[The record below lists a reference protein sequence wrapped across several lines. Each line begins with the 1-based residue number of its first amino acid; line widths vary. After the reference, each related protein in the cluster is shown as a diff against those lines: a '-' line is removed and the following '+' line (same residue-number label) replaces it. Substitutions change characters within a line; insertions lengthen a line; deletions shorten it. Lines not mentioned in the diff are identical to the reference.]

1 MKNEKF
7 AKLKNLLGKGDGWKK
22 KLSIFLALSLILSGV
37 KGISLL
43 GIGRENDA
51 PEGNTVEIRGDRI
64 KLHLEGE
71 TVRELAEKA
80 VREGKLICA
89 ENGELSYSRNE
100 ELLAR
105 YRELFSEER
114 EVYELPLDQVVDG
127 LDELSAVG
135 GKVRAFVEV
144 DPKKQRGN
152 TEKDSMDAV
161 ALFSRDSSFGRLLL
175 SVKGESYFA
184 SVKERDQS
192 GVRGEEKAP
201 GGEFGPGQEVKEKKE
216 SAGITGPG
224 QGLQAEI
231 ETAQTE
237 VVRPGQWIYPENTE
251 SGEANAPKQEM
262 QPGGE
267 TENQAQESEKNLP
280 HGDGVEGPG
289 GKVGASKENTE
300 SREIGPGLEISSA
313 ETTAEAQEASAD
325 TSETEALSGEGAS
338 SEQALAEN
346 TLTESSS
353 IEEGAG
359 GEVETAENRTE
370 IQETAVET
378 EKAQETIGESEE
390 STAESVT
397 ETETEEV
404 KEKPDRTEYQLN
416 GTELI
421 YFLYENESDD
431 DLSFHLFVSE
441 NSYPKIR
448 VPGRNKLGRQ
458 LLQDAKSGIAENATD
473 SNREEEKEENE
484 ESRVSGSSLS
494 LDEEGIRALYKE
506 MKDGPDEYYSELR
519 AVKLQ
524 EYSLNELGRISQ
536 NIEVEGFGVVE
547 VFYDKDDFAEK
558 VNLKASLL
566 KKPEEVKKE
575 TQENEV
581 SAEETVTEEI
591 VTEAATEVES
601 VAEETVTKA
610 ATEVESAKEETVTK
624 EATTEVESAAEE
636 TVTKEAATTEETILE
651 EGKDTGIGERE
662 KARTSDVLEKNE
674 VEALKNNGI
683 YDQSISLDIHFENK
697 DGIEVEP
704 SSSVSMR
711 FYIARS
717 ALPEEVNEE
726 NIAIH
731 HLVEKE
737 NGEIDHVEKLS
748 AVKGIAKEESSLSLS
763 GGKDAEPSN
772 EQNSKE
778 KNSGQEP
785 DSKESGDT
793 EGENGE
799 FIVREFNVKSFSV
812 YTLTWS
818 NGITTAK
825 YNFYYVDGDFREMG
839 PRVDVDMAK
848 FMVEAPLYQ
857 NLQYRGSGVT
867 GKVLY
872 AFPDLPGY
880 TRATYIQKEP
890 SVIDFKEVVY
900 GGKKPL
906 SDMKNSETNRNNY
919 ISWKD
924 PVVYMNTKQIILYSI
939 DRDEGPYDGRT
950 LWESDH
956 TACNKNYYFFYKL
969 NEKPHD
975 HSYPKYDMEMQQEK
989 YITKKADGS
998 YDLTLTARP
1007 FMSNAE
1013 KNKLDIIVVYDK
1025 SIYMALDFMRT
1036 VPDSEE
1042 FPYDDA
1048 REDNST
1054 SSKHRYG
1061 KLILDS
1067 LLDDIAKN
1075 PAYDAHFALVTMGG
1089 KRNLNIINSKE
1100 FSVTDTK
1107 ENDAE
1112 KVIGFTKDISVFKSA
1127 LDSIG
1132 IEKEEK
1138 KAQYQANAYEH
1149 HGLNYAAGIKEA
1161 EKFQN
1166 GAVVGAGCEAIRS
1179 DARRVV
1185 LFVTAYDPNFSYF
1198 PKYEGGG
1205 NTNYFLRKAEDASG
1219 HKVGQFPGKVVD
1231 RLQLGPSRNSS
1242 LNYYNY
1248 FIKPN
1253 AGDENF
1259 GKYAGYSYGSGRG
1272 FEEAA
1277 LTQARGAL
1285 TELNKIDAFYA
1296 IGLGPDAN
1304 YSHLEDLIG
1313 AKPCWHKENHPLEQP
1328 LSSDIE
1334 QSVIKITSDSFTD
1347 LIDIKNGLRSKIAP
1361 IRISEV
1367 NIWDQLSENVEVNFD
1382 NSNPVD
1388 KAAKLRAEVWK
1399 VDDDGKPISKLENPD
1414 DSDSTSRSLGF
1425 SGFKGVEATYDP
1437 VGKIIELKTKPGD
1450 FSFPK
1455 GYEIRLTVNVKPTQ
1469 KAYEKYQKNVLD
1481 YFDKDSERLTIAGED
1496 IGYLDNVKG
1505 DNTSGTRTPDLTPGI
1520 KEGDIRTDQWSLYGK
1535 DPEEEFHTSSEKEGF
1550 YSNEGA
1556 YLKYVRFKGKNTSEE
1571 PKKIYQK
1578 PVIQVDPGTIRII
1591 KSFKGTESDEEEL
1604 ELLKSCSFKL
1614 EEEIPGTTNFR
1625 PVNGITKFTMTK
1637 SETETDYGSLVTEEY
1652 IGTKVSGVGKNLT
1665 PIVPP
1670 ATVHGGK
1677 KQYVLTITGLV
1688 PGRKYRISEIMAAA
1702 GEEAT
1707 ISGRILRFKNLEIAA
1722 TTKAKNASR
1731 TYEVGTLTLAENET
1745 KELGVK
1751 NVYEEDDKQ
1760 ILRIEKKVSGDLAD
1774 KNQVFSFRL
1783 KLFKPD
1789 GVAINQTEFNT
1800 LKAGFSTDTQGLIQ
1814 FNLNAGDS
1822 FIAFSLK
1829 HGQAIEFVLPKNY
1842 KYMVGEKQLD
1852 YAPEVSTGYTL
1863 QNLDA
1868 VGYRYTEKKDVE
1880 KKLDGSKEVLVFTNH
1895 RDPIPPMG
1903 LVGLGEIWRRN
1914 LILFS
1919 LFIGIIFIL
1928 KKRKLLLYAR
1938 DCDCDFLE

>member
-114 EVYELPLDQVVDG
+114 EVYELPLDQVVEG

-161 ALFSRDSSFGRLLL
+161 ALFSRDSAFGRLLL
-175 SVKGESYFA
+175 AVKGESYFK
-184 SVKERDQS
+184 SVKGRDAS
-192 GVRGEEKAP
+192 SVSGEEATP
-201 GGEFGPGQEVKEKKE
+201 GGEGGPGEEVKESSGLPGIVGPGEVLQKETEQLGPKQEIHREEPGTNEGNAAGQEV
-216 SAGITGPG
+216 
-224 QGLQAEI
+224 
-231 ETAQTE
+231 
-237 VVRPGQWIYPENTE
+237 
-251 SGEANAPKQEM
+251 

-267 TENQAQESEKNLP
+267 TENQAQENEENLP
-280 HGDGVEGPG
+280 HGEGIEGPG
-289 GKVGASKENTE
+289 SEVGSSKEN
-300 SREIGPGLEISSA
+300 A
-313 ETTAEAQEASAD
+313 ETGEVGPAADMRSAGEGLREAESQELSAYGTD
-325 TSETEALSGEGAS
+325 TEALSGEGTSSDPAADSAAS
-338 SEQALAEN
+338 GK
-346 TLTESSS
+346 SS
-353 IEEGAG
+353 IEEGNADEAG
-359 GEVETAENRTE
+359 NSGEAGLTESRAEIPETIVETVAQEETRIGKEETTAESETEKGTTEESSETAES
-370 IQETAVET
+370 
-378 EKAQETIGESEE
+378 SEE
-390 STAESVT
+390 
-397 ETETEEV
+397 EE
-404 KEKPDRTEYQLN
+404 KEKQDRTEYQLE

-421 YFLYENESDD
+421 YFLYENEGDD

-448 VPGRNKLGRQ
+448 VPGRNKVGRQ
-458 LLQDAKSGIAENATD
+458 LLQDGNPGKAENATD
-473 SNREEEKEENE
+473 SAGEEEKEADAEN
-484 ESRVSGSSLS
+484 RASGSGLS
-494 LDEEGIRALYKE
+494 LDQDGIKALYKE
-506 MKDGPDEYYSELR
+506 MKDGPDEYFSELR

-536 NIEVEGFGVVE
+536 NIEVEGFGTVE
-547 VFYDKDDFAEK
+547 VFYDKDDFTEK
-558 VNLKASLL
+558 VDLKASLL
-566 KKPEEVKKE
+566 KKPEEVKE
-575 TQENEV
+575 EQEGE
-581 SAEETVTEEI
+581 ATTEEKEET
-591 VTEAATEVES
+591 
-601 VAEETVTKA
+601 VAEETV
-610 ATEVESAKEETVTK
+610 AKETEAKKTVAEEASTEEGATVK
-624 EATTEVESAAEE
+624 EALS
-636 TVTKEAATTEETILE
+636 E
-651 EGKDTGIGERE
+651 EGNETGIAKGE
-662 KARTSDVLEKNE
+662 KARTSDVLQEKE

-683 YDQSISLDIHFENK
+683 YDQSISLDIHFEDK
-697 DGIEVEP
+697 KGQEVEP

-711 FYIARS
+711 FYIAKT
-717 ALPEEVNEE
+717 ALPEEVKEE
-726 NIAIH
+726 NISIH

-737 NGEIDHVEKLS
+737 NGEIDHVELLS
-748 AVKGIAKEESSLSLS
+748 AAKSSAEEPENEKEIAESGEESAEKTETEKENISQTES
-763 GGKDAEPSN
+763 GN
-772 EQNSKE
+772 KE
-778 KNSGQEP
+778 KENS
-785 DSKESGDT
+785 
-793 EGENGE
+793 E
-799 FIVREFNVKSFSV
+799 FIVREFEVKSFST
-812 YTLTWS
+812 YSLTWS
-818 NGITTAK
+818 SGKANNK
-825 YNFYYVDGDFREMG
+825 NYKFFFVDGDFREMG
-839 PRVDVDMAK
+839 PKIDIDMSK
-848 FMVEAPLYQ
+848 FLAERPLFQ
-857 NLQYRGSGVT
+857 NKYYNPYHVAYPDEILYLCPPFTGYSIHMRQADGVSPVA
-867 GKVLY
+867 G
-872 AFPDLPGY
+872 P
-880 TRATYIQKEP
+880 
-890 SVIDFKEVVY
+890 VVY
-900 GGKKPL
+900 PASLPL
-906 SDMKNSETNRNNY
+906 SNMNTESNRNTGV
-919 ISWKD
+919 SWPD
-924 PVVYMNTKQIILYSI
+924 PVVYLTTKRVIRQWH
-939 DRDEGPYDGRT
+939 YDTNQYINNPATYWADFG
-950 LWESDH
+950 S
-956 TACNKNYYFFYKL
+956 ACSENYYLFYKL
-969 NEKPHD
+969 NAKTHN
-975 HSYPKYDMEMQQEK
+975 HNYPKYDMEMQKEK
-989 YITKKADGS
+989 YITKKSDGS

-1007 FMSNAE
+1007 IIPDEE

-1036 VPDSEE
+1036 VSDSEE

-1048 REDNST
+1048 RDDNSAST
-1054 SSKHRYG
+1054 KHRYG

-1075 PAYDAHFALVTMGG
+1075 PAYDAQFALVTMGG
-1089 KRNLNIINSKE
+1089 KRNLNINGGE
-1100 FSVTDTK
+1100 FSVSDAAD
-1107 ENDAE
+1107 NDAE
-1112 KVIGFTKDISVFKSA
+1112 KVIGFTKDITAFKQK
-1127 LDSIG
+1127 LDSIS

-1161 EKFQN
+1161 EDFQN
-1166 GAVVGAGCEAIRS
+1166 GAVVGTDCEATRS

-1185 LFVTAYDPNFSYF
+1185 LFVTAYNPNFSYF

-1205 NTNYFLRKAEDASG
+1205 NTNYFLRKAEDIHG
-1219 HKVGQFPGKVVD
+1219 NKVGQFPGKVVD
-1231 RLQLGPSRNSS
+1231 RLQLGSSRNKS
-1242 LNYYNY
+1242 LNYYSY
-1248 FIKPN
+1248 FIKPP
-1253 AGDENF
+1253 AGEDNF
-1259 GKYAGYSYGSGRG
+1259 GDYAGYSYGSGRG

-1285 TELNKIDAFYA
+1285 TELNEIDAFYA

-1313 AKPCWHKENHPLEQP
+1313 AKRYWAENGHPPEQP

-1334 QSVIKITSDSFTD
+1334 QSVIKITSNSSTTD
-1347 LIDIKNGLRSKIAP
+1347 LIEIKNGLRSKIAP
-1361 IRISEV
+1361 IRISDV
-1367 NIWDQLSENVEVNFD
+1367 SIWDQLSENVEVNFD

-1414 DSDSTSRSLGF
+1414 DSDATSRALGF
-1425 SGFKGVEATYDP
+1425 SGFKGVEAFYNDTTK
-1437 VGKIIELKTKPGD
+1437 VIELKTKPGD
-1450 FSFPK
+1450 FSFPR

-1481 YFDKDSERLTIAGED
+1481 YFDKDSERWTIAGTKD
-1496 IGYLDNVKG
+1496 IGYLDNVNG
-1505 DNTSGTRTPDLTPGI
+1505 ENISGTRTPDLNSSL
-1520 KEGDIRTDQWSLYGK
+1520 KEGDIRTDQWYLYDK
-1535 DPEEEFHTSSEKEGF
+1535 VPEEDFHTSSEKEGF

-1556 YLKYVRFKGKNTSEE
+1556 YLKYVRFKDKNTREE
-1571 PKKIYQK
+1571 PPKEKYQK
-1578 PVIQVDPGTIRII
+1578 PVVQVDPGTIRII
-1591 KSFKGTESDEEEL
+1591 KSFKGTESDDEEL

-1637 SETETDYGSLVTEEY
+1637 SETETDYGPLVTEEY
-1652 IGTKVSGVGKNLT
+1652 IGTKVTGVGKNLT

-1852 YAPEVSTGYTL
+1852 YAPEVSTDYAL

-1868 VGYRYTEKKDVE
+1868 VGYRYTYEKEVE

-1914 LILFS
+1914 LLLLS
-1919 LFIGIIFIL
+1919 LFIGTIFIM
-1928 KKRKLLLYAR
+1928 KKRKLILQAKDY
-1938 DCDCDFLE
+1938 DK

>member
-1 MKNEKF
+1 MRNEKF

-105 YRELFSEER
+105 YRELFSEDR
-114 EVYELPLDQVVDG
+114 EVYELPLDQVVEG

-161 ALFSRDSSFGRLLL
+161 ALFSRDSAFGRLLL
-175 SVKGESYFA
+175 AVKGESYFK
-184 SVKERDQS
+184 SVKGRDAS
-192 GVRGEEKAP
+192 SVSGEEAAS
-201 GGEFGPGQEVKEKKE
+201 GGEGGPGEEVKE
-216 SAGITGPG
+216 SSGLPGIAGPG
-224 QGLQAEI
+224 EVLQK
-231 ETAQTE
+231 ETEQL
-237 VVRPGQWIYPENTE
+237 G
-251 SGEANAPKQEM
+251 PKQEIHREEPGTNAGNASGQGV

-267 TENQAQESEKNLP
+267 TENQAQENEENLP
-280 HGDGVEGPG
+280 HGEGIEGPG
-289 GKVGASKENTE
+289 SEVGASKE
-300 SREIGPGLEISSA
+300 SA
-313 ETTAEAQEASAD
+313 ETGEVGPAADMTSAGEDVREAESQELSAYGTD
-325 TSETEALSGEGAS
+325 TEALSGEGTSPDPTADSAAS
-338 SEQALAEN
+338 GK
-346 TLTESSS
+346 SS
-353 IEEGAG
+353 IEEGNADEAG
-359 GEVETAENRTE
+359 KSGETGLTESRAEIRETIVETAQ
-370 IQETAVET
+370 QEET
-378 EKAQETIGESEE
+378 RKEKEETI
-390 STAESVT
+390 AESVT
-397 ETETEEV
+397 EKGTTEESSETEESSAGEE
-404 KEKPDRTEYQLN
+404 KEKQDRTEYQLE

-421 YFLYENESDD
+421 YFLYENEGDD

-448 VPGRNKLGRQ
+448 VPGRNKVGRQ
-458 LLQDAKSGIAENATD
+458 LLQDGNPGKAENVAD
-473 SNREEEKEENE
+473 SNGEEEKEADAEN
-484 ESRVSGSSLS
+484 RASGSGLS
-494 LDEEGIRALYKE
+494 LDKDGIKALYKE
-506 MKDGPDEYYSELR
+506 MKDGPDEYFSELR

-536 NIEVEGFGVVE
+536 NIEVEGFGTVE

-558 VNLKASLL
+558 VDLKASLL
-566 KKPEEVKKE
+566 KKPEEVKE
-575 TQENEV
+575 EQEGE
-581 SAEETVTEEI
+581 ATTEEKEET
-591 VTEAATEVES
+591 
-601 VAEETVTKA
+601 VAEETVAKETEAKKNVA
-610 ATEVESAKEETVTK
+610 EEVSTEVGATVEE
-624 EATTEVESAAEE
+624 ALS
-636 TVTKEAATTEETILE
+636 E
-651 EGKDTGIGERE
+651 EGSEAGTAKGE
-662 KARTSDVLEKNE
+662 KARTSDVLQEKE

-683 YDQSISLDIHFENK
+683 YDQSISLDIHFEDK
-697 DGIEVEP
+697 EGREVEP

-711 FYIARS
+711 FYIAKT

-726 NIAIH
+726 NISIH

-737 NGEIDHVEKLS
+737 NGEIDHVELLS
-748 AVKGIAKEESSLSLS
+748 AAKSSAEEPENEKEIAEAGEES
-763 GGKDAEPSN
+763 AEKT
-772 EQNSKE
+772 ETEKE
-778 KNSGQEP
+778 NISQT
-785 DSKESGDT
+785 ESGNT
-793 EGENGE
+793 EKENSE
-799 FIVREFNVKSFSV
+799 FIVREFEVKSFST
-812 YTLTWS
+812 YSLTWS
-818 NGITTAK
+818 SGKANNK
-825 YNFYYVDGDFREMG
+825 NYKFFFVDGDFRQMG
-839 PRVDVDMAK
+839 PNIDIDMSK
-848 FMVEAPLYQ
+848 FLAERPLFQNKYYNPYSVASPYDILYLCAPFDGYSIHMRQ
-857 NLQYRGSGVT
+857 ADGDSPVSG
-867 GKVLY
+867 
-872 AFPDLPGY
+872 P
-880 TRATYIQKEP
+880 
-890 SVIDFKEVVY
+890 VVY
-900 GGKKPL
+900 PGSLPL
-906 SDMKNSETNRNNY
+906 SSMNTEGNRNTGV
-919 ISWKD
+919 IWPD
-924 PVVYMNTKQIILYSI
+924 PVVYLTTKRVIRQWH
-939 DRDEGPYDGRT
+939 YDT
-950 LWESDH
+950 NQYINNPTTFWTDIWS
-956 TACNKNYYFFYKL
+956 ACSENYYLFYKL
-969 NEKPHD
+969 NAKPHT
-975 HSYPKYDMEMQQEK
+975 HSYPKYDMEMQKEK
-989 YITKKADGS
+989 YITKKSDGS

-1007 FMSNAE
+1007 SVAGGE

-1036 VPDSEE
+1036 VSDSEE

-1048 REDNST
+1048 RADNSAST
-1054 SSKHRYG
+1054 KHSFG
-1061 KLILDS
+1061 KLILGS
-1067 LLDDIAKN
+1067 LLEDIAKN
-1075 PAYDAHFALVTMGG
+1075 PAYDAQFALVTMGG
-1089 KRNLNIINSKE
+1089 KRDLNLNGGE
-1100 FSVTDTK
+1100 FSVSDAAY
-1107 ENDAE
+1107 NDAE
-1112 KVIGFTKDISVFKSA
+1112 KVIGFTKNITAFKQE
-1127 LDSIG
+1127 LDSIS
-1132 IEKEEK
+1132 IEKEKK

-1149 HGLNYAAGIKEA
+1149 HGLNYAAGIKAA
-1161 EKFQN
+1161 EDFQN
-1166 GAVVGAGCEAIRS
+1166 GAVVGTDCEATRS

-1185 LFVTAYDPNFSYF
+1185 LFVTAYNPNFSYF

-1205 NTNYFLRKAEDASG
+1205 NTNYFLRRAEDISG
-1219 HKVGQFPGKVVD
+1219 HATGQIPGKVVD
-1231 RLQLGPSRNSS
+1231 RLQLGPSRNKS

-1248 FIKPN
+1248 FMKP
-1253 AGDENF
+1253 DTSYVNF
-1259 GKYAGYSYGSGRG
+1259 GPYAGYSYGSGRG
-1272 FEEAA
+1272 FEEVA

-1285 TELNKIDAFYA
+1285 TELNEIDAFYA

-1313 AKPCWHKENHPLEQP
+1313 AKRYWAENGHPYEQP

-1334 QSVIKITSDSFTD
+1334 QSVIKITSNSSTTD
-1347 LIDIKNGLRSKIAP
+1347 LTEIKNGLRSKIAP

-1382 NSNPVD
+1382 NSNPID

-1399 VDDDGKPISKLENPD
+1399 VDDKGKPISKLENPD
-1414 DSDSTSRSLGF
+1414 DSNSTSRALGF

-1437 VGKIIELKTKPGD
+1437 GRKIIELKTKPGD

-1455 GYEIRLTVNVKPTQ
+1455 GYEIRLTVNVKPSRT
-1469 KAYEKYQKNVLD
+1469 AYEKYQKNILD
-1481 YFDKDSERLTIAGED
+1481 YFDKDSERWAIAGTKD
-1496 IGYLDNVKG
+1496 IGYLDNVNG
-1505 DNTSGTRTPDLTPGI
+1505 ENISGTRTPDLTPTL
-1520 KEGDIRTDQWSLYGK
+1520 KEGDIRTDQWYLYDK
-1535 DPEEEFHTSSEKEGF
+1535 VPEEDFHTSSEKEGF

-1556 YLKYVRFKGKNTSEE
+1556 YLKYVRFKDKNTREE
-1571 PKKIYQK
+1571 PPKEKYQK
-1578 PVIQVDPGTIRII
+1578 PVVQVDPGTIRII
-1591 KSFKGTESDEEEL
+1591 KSFKGTESDDEEL

-1637 SETETDYGSLVTEEY
+1637 SETETDYGPLVTEEY
-1652 IGTKVSGVGKNLT
+1652 RGTKVTGVGKNLT

-1707 ISGRILRFKNLEIAA
+1707 IAGRILRFKNLEIAA

-1731 TYEVGTLTLAENET
+1731 TYEVGTLTLAKNET

-1760 ILRIEKKVSGDLAD
+1760 ILRIEKQVSGDLAD

-1842 KYMVGEKQLD
+1842 KYMVGEKPLD

-1868 VGYRYTEKKDVE
+1868 VLYRYTDEKDVE

-1919 LFIGIIFIL
+1919 LFIGTIFIM
-1928 KKRKLLLYAR
+1928 KKRKLILYAR
-1938 DCDCDFLE
+1938 DCD

>member
-114 EVYELPLDQVVDG
+114 EVYELPLDQVVEG

-161 ALFSRDSSFGRLLL
+161 ALFSRDSAFGRLLL
-175 SVKGESYFA
+175 AVKGESYFE
-184 SVKERDQS
+184 SVKGRDASSVS
-192 GVRGEEKAP
+192 GEKAAP
-201 GGEFGPGQEVKEKKE
+201 GGEGGPGEEVKE
-216 SAGITGPG
+216 SSGLPGIAGPG
-224 QGLQAEI
+224 EVLQKETEQLGPKQEI
-231 ETAQTE
+231 NREE
-237 VVRPGQWIYPENTE
+237 PGTNEE
-251 SGEANAPKQEM
+251 NAPKQEF

-267 TENQAQESEKNLP
+267 TENQAQENEENLP
-280 HGDGVEGPG
+280 HGEGIEGPG
-289 GKVGASKENTE
+289 SEVGASKE
-300 SREIGPGLEISSA
+300 SA
-313 ETTAEAQEASAD
+313 ETGEVGPAADMRSAGEDVREGESQELSTYGTD
-325 TSETEALSGEGAS
+325 TEALSGEGTSSNPAADSVAS
-338 SEQALAEN
+338 GK
-346 TLTESSS
+346 SS
-353 IEEGAG
+353 IEEGNAEEAG
-359 GEVETAENRTE
+359 KSGETGLTESRAVIRETIVETVE
-370 IQETAVET
+370 QEET
-378 EKAQETIGESEE
+378 RKEKEETIAESGTKKGTTEE
-390 STAESVT
+390 SS
-397 ETETEEV
+397 ETEEAR
-404 KEKPDRTEYQLN
+404 KEEEEKKDRTEYQLN

-421 YFLYENESDD
+421 YFLYENEGDD

-448 VPGRNKLGRQ
+448 VPGRNKVGRQ
-458 LLQDAKSGIAENATD
+458 LLQDGNPGKAENVAD
-473 SNREEEKEENE
+473 SNGEEEKEADAEN
-484 ESRVSGSSLS
+484 RASGSGLS
-494 LDEEGIRALYKE
+494 LDKDGIKALYKE
-506 MKDGPDEYYSELR
+506 MKDGPDEYFSELR

-536 NIEVEGFGVVE
+536 NIEVEGFGTVE

-558 VNLKASLL
+558 VDLKASLL
-566 KKPEEVKKE
+566 KKPEEVKE
-575 TQENEV
+575 EQEGE
-581 SAEETVTEEI
+581 ATTEEKEET
-591 VTEAATEVES
+591 
-601 VAEETVTKA
+601 VAEETVAKETEAKKTVA
-610 ATEVESAKEETVTK
+610 EEVSTEVGATVEE
-624 EATTEVESAAEE
+624 ALS
-636 TVTKEAATTEETILE
+636 E
-651 EGKDTGIGERE
+651 EGSEAGTAKGE
-662 KARTSDVLEKNE
+662 KARTSDVLQEKE

-683 YDQSISLDIHFENK
+683 YDQSISLDIHFEDK
-697 DGIEVEP
+697 EGREVEP

-711 FYIARS
+711 FYIAKT

-726 NIAIH
+726 NISIH

-737 NGEIDHVEKLS
+737 NGEIDHVELLS
-748 AVKGIAKEESSLSLS
+748 AAKSSAEEPENEKEIAEAGEES
-763 GGKDAEPSN
+763 AEKT
-772 EQNSKE
+772 ETEKE
-778 KNSGQEP
+778 NISQT
-785 DSKESGDT
+785 ESGNT
-793 EGENGE
+793 EKENSE
-799 FIVREFNVKSFSV
+799 FIVREFEVKSFST
-812 YTLTWS
+812 YSLTWS
-818 NGITTAK
+818 SGNNK
-825 YNFYYVDGDFREMG
+825 NYKFFFVDGDFRQMG
-839 PRVDVDMAK
+839 PNIDIDMSK
-848 FMVEAPLYQ
+848 FLAERPLFQNKYYNPYHLAYPDEILYLCAPFDGYSIHMRQ
-857 NLQYRGSGVT
+857 ADGVSPVA
-867 GKVLY
+867 G
-872 AFPDLPGY
+872 P
-880 TRATYIQKEP
+880 
-890 SVIDFKEVVY
+890 VVY
-900 GGKKPL
+900 PGSLPL
-906 SDMKNSETNRNNY
+906 SNMNTESNRNTGV
-919 ISWKD
+919 SWPD
-924 PVVYMNTKQIILYSI
+924 PVVYLTTKRVIRQWH
-939 DRDEGPYDGRT
+939 YDTNQYINNPATYWADLG
-950 LWESDH
+950 S
-956 TACNKNYYFFYKL
+956 ACSENYYLFYKL
-969 NEKPHD
+969 NEKTHT
-975 HSYPKYDMEMQQEK
+975 HSYPKYDMEMQKEK
-989 YITKKADGS
+989 YITKKSDGS

-1007 FMSNAE
+1007 SVAGEE

-1036 VPDSEE
+1036 VSDSEE

-1048 REDNST
+1048 RDDNSAST
-1054 SSKHRYG
+1054 KHRYG
-1061 KLILDS
+1061 KLILGS

-1075 PAYDAHFALVTMGG
+1075 PAYDAQFALVTMGG
-1089 KRNLNIINSKE
+1089 KRNLNLNGGE
-1100 FSVTDTK
+1100 FSVADDAY
-1107 ENDAE
+1107 NDAE
-1112 KVIGFTKDISVFKSA
+1112 KVIGFTKNITAFKTE
-1127 LDSIG
+1127 LDSIS
-1132 IEKEEK
+1132 IEKEK
-1138 KAQYQANAYEH
+1138 KQAQYHANAYEH
-1149 HGLNYAAGIKEA
+1149 HGLNYAAGIKAA
-1161 EKFQN
+1161 EDFQN
-1166 GAVVGAGCEAIRS
+1166 GAVVGTDCEATRS

-1185 LFVTAYDPNFSYF
+1185 LFVTAYNPNFSYF

-1205 NTNYFLRKAEDASG
+1205 NTNYFLRKAEDIHG
-1219 HKVGQFPGKVVD
+1219 NKVGQFPGKVVD
-1231 RLQLGPSRNSS
+1231 RLQLGPSRNKS
-1242 LNYYNY
+1242 LNYYSY
-1248 FIKPN
+1248 FIKPP
-1253 AGDENF
+1253 AGEENF
-1259 GKYAGYSYGSGRG
+1259 GPYAGYSYGSGRG
-1272 FEEAA
+1272 FEEVA

-1285 TELNKIDAFYA
+1285 TELNEIDAFYA

-1313 AKPCWHKENHPLEQP
+1313 AKRYWAENGHPSEQP

-1334 QSVIKITSDSFTD
+1334 QSVIKITSNSSTTD
-1347 LIDIKNGLRSKIAP
+1347 LTEIKNGLRSKIAP

-1382 NSNPVD
+1382 NANPAD
-1388 KAAKLRAEVWK
+1388 KAAKLRAEVWE
-1399 VDDDGKPISKLENPD
+1399 VDDNGKPISKLENPD
-1414 DSDSTSRSLGF
+1414 DSNTTSRSLGF

-1455 GYEIRLTVNVKPTQ
+1455 GYEIRLTVNVKPSRT
-1469 KAYEKYQKNVLD
+1469 AYEKYQKNILD
-1481 YFDKDSERLTIAGED
+1481 YYDKEDERLTIAGTKD
-1496 IGYLDNVKG
+1496 IGYLDNVNG
-1505 DNTSGTRTPDLTPGI
+1505 ENISGTRTPDLSPSV
-1520 KEGDIRTDQWSLYGK
+1520 KEGDIGTDQWSLYVK
-1535 DPEEEFHTSSEKEGF
+1535 PPEEEFHTSSEKEGF

-1556 YLKYVRFKGKNTSEE
+1556 YLKYVRFKGKNTREE
-1571 PKKIYQK
+1571 PPKEKYKK

-1591 KSFKGTESDEEEL
+1591 KSFKGTESDDEEL

-1637 SETETDYGSLVTEEY
+1637 SETETDYGPLVTEEY
-1652 IGTKVSGVGKNLT
+1652 VGTKVSGVGKNLT
-1665 PIVPP
+1665 PVVPP
-1670 ATVHGGK
+1670 ATVHDGK

-1731 TYEVGTLTLAENET
+1731 TYEVGTLTLAKNET

-1760 ILRIEKKVSGDLAD
+1760 ILRIEKQVSGDLAD

-1863 QNLDA
+1863 QNLDVDA

-1919 LFIGIIFIL
+1919 LFIGTIFIM
-1928 KKRKLLLYAR
+1928 KKRKLILHAKNY
-1938 DCDCDFLE
+1938 DK

>member
-1 MKNEKF
+1 MRNEKF
-7 AKLKNLLGKGDGWKK
+7 AKLKNLLGKGEGWKK

-114 EVYELPLDQVVDG
+114 EVYELPLDQVVEG

-161 ALFSRDSSFGRLLL
+161 ALFSRDSAFGRLLL
-175 SVKGESYFA
+175 AVKEESYFA
-184 SVKERDQS
+184 SVRGRDAS
-192 GVRGEEKAP
+192 TVSGEEAAP
-201 GGEFGPGQEVKEKKE
+201 GGEDGPGQEVKEKKE

-231 ETAQTE
+231 ETEQTE

-251 SGEANAPKQEM
+251 SGEENAPKQEF

-267 TENQAQESEKNLP
+267 TENQAQENEENLP
-280 HGDGVEGPG
+280 HGEGIEGPG
-289 GKVGASKENTE
+289 SEVGSSKE
-300 SREIGPGLEISSA
+300 SA
-313 ETTAEAQEASAD
+313 ETGEVGPAADMRSTGEGLREAESQEFSTYGTD
-325 TSETEALSGEGAS
+325 TEALSGEGTSSNPAADSAAS
-338 SEQALAEN
+338 GK
-346 TLTESSS
+346 SS
-353 IEEGAG
+353 IEEGNADEAG
-359 GEVETAENRTE
+359 NSGETGLTESRAEIPETIVETAE
-370 IQETAVET
+370 QEET
-378 EKAQETIGESEE
+378 RKEKEETI
-390 STAESVT
+390 AESVT
-397 ETETEEV
+397 EKGTTEESSETEESSAGEE
-404 KEKPDRTEYQLN
+404 KEKQDRTEYQLE

-421 YFLYENESDD
+421 YFLYENEGDD

-448 VPGRNKLGRQ
+448 VPGRNKVGRQ
-458 LLQDAKSGIAENATD
+458 LLQDGNPGKAENVAD
-473 SNREEEKEENE
+473 SNGEEEKEADAEN
-484 ESRVSGSSLS
+484 RASGSGLS
-494 LDEEGIRALYKE
+494 LDKDGIKALYKE
-506 MKDGPDEYYSELR
+506 MKDGPDEYFSELR

-536 NIEVEGFGVVE
+536 NIEVEGFGTVE
-547 VFYDKDDFAEK
+547 VFYDKDDFTEK
-558 VNLKASLL
+558 VDLKASLL
-566 KKPEEVKKE
+566 KKPEEVKE
-575 TQENEV
+575 EQEGE
-581 SAEETVTEEI
+581 ATTEEKEET
-591 VTEAATEVES
+591 
-601 VAEETVTKA
+601 VAEETV
-610 ATEVESAKEETVTK
+610 AKETVAKET
-624 EATTEVESAAEE
+624 EAKKTIVE
-636 TVTKEAATTEETILE
+636 EASSE
-651 EGKDTGIGERE
+651 EGATVEEALSEEGSETGTAKGE
-662 KARTSDVLEKNE
+662 KARTTDVLQEKE

-683 YDQSISLDIHFENK
+683 YDQSISLDIHFEDK
-697 DGIEVEP
+697 EGREVEP

-711 FYIARS
+711 FYIAKT

-726 NIAIH
+726 NISIH

-737 NGEIDHVEKLS
+737 NGEIDHVELLS
-748 AVKGIAKEESSLSLS
+748 AAKSSAEEPENEKEIAEAGEES
-763 GGKDAEPSN
+763 AEKTGT
-772 EQNSKE
+772 EKE
-778 KNSGQEP
+778 NISQT
-785 DSKESGDT
+785 ESGNT
-793 EGENGE
+793 EKENSE
-799 FIVREFNVKSFSV
+799 FIVREFEVKSFST
-812 YTLTWS
+812 YSLTWS
-818 NGITTAK
+818 SGKANNK
-825 YNFYYVDGDFREMG
+825 NYKFFFVDGDFRQMG
-839 PRVDVDMAK
+839 PNMDIDMSEFKAERPLFQNK
-848 FMVEAPLYQ
+848 YYNPYSVASPYDILYLCAPFDGYSIHMRQ
-857 NLQYRGSGVT
+857 ADGDSPVSG
-867 GKVLY
+867 
-872 AFPDLPGY
+872 P
-880 TRATYIQKEP
+880 
-890 SVIDFKEVVY
+890 VVY
-900 GGKKPL
+900 PGSLPL
-906 SDMKNSETNRNNY
+906 SSMNTEGNRNTGV
-919 ISWKD
+919 IWPD
-924 PVVYMNTKQIILYSI
+924 PVVYLTTKRVIRQWH
-939 DRDEGPYDGRT
+939 YDT
-950 LWESDH
+950 NQYINNPTTFWTDIWS
-956 TACNKNYYFFYKL
+956 ACSENYYLFYKL
-969 NEKPHD
+969 NAKPHT
-975 HSYPKYDMEMQQEK
+975 HSYPKYDMEMQKEK
-989 YITKKADGS
+989 YITKKSDGS

-1007 FMSNAE
+1007 SVAGGE

-1036 VPDSEE
+1036 VSDSEE

-1048 REDNST
+1048 RADNSAST
-1054 SSKHRYG
+1054 KHSFG
-1061 KLILDS
+1061 KLILGS
-1067 LLDDIAKN
+1067 LLEDIAKN
-1075 PAYDAHFALVTMGG
+1075 PAYDAQFALVTMGG
-1089 KRNLNIINSKE
+1089 KRDLNLNGGE
-1100 FSVTDTK
+1100 FSVSDAAY
-1107 ENDAE
+1107 NDAE
-1112 KVIGFTKDISVFKSA
+1112 KVIGFTKNITAFKQE
-1127 LDSIG
+1127 LDSIS
-1132 IEKEEK
+1132 IEKEKK

-1149 HGLNYAAGIKEA
+1149 HGLNYAAGIKAA
-1161 EKFQN
+1161 EDFQN
-1166 GAVVGAGCEAIRS
+1166 GAVVGTDCEATRS

-1185 LFVTAYDPNFSYF
+1185 LFVTAYNPNFSYF

-1205 NTNYFLRKAEDASG
+1205 NTNYFLRRAEDISG
-1219 HKVGQFPGKVVD
+1219 HATGQIPGKVVD
-1231 RLQLGPSRNSS
+1231 RLQLGPSRNKS

-1248 FIKPN
+1248 FMKP
-1253 AGDENF
+1253 DTSYVNF
-1259 GKYAGYSYGSGRG
+1259 GPYAGYSYGSGRG
-1272 FEEAA
+1272 FEEVA

-1285 TELNKIDAFYA
+1285 TELNEIDAFYA

-1313 AKPCWHKENHPLEQP
+1313 AKRYWAENGHPYEQP

-1334 QSVIKITSDSFTD
+1334 QSVIKITSNSSTTD
-1347 LIDIKNGLRSKIAP
+1347 LTEIKNGLRSKIAP

-1382 NSNPVD
+1382 NSNPID

-1399 VDDDGKPISKLENPD
+1399 VDDKGKPISKLENPD
-1414 DSDSTSRSLGF
+1414 DSNSTSRALGF

-1437 VGKIIELKTKPGD
+1437 GRKIIELKTKPGD
-1450 FSFPK
+1450 FSFPR

-1469 KAYEKYQKNVLD
+1469 KAYEKYQKNILD
-1481 YFDKDSERLTIAGED
+1481 YYDKEDERLTIAGTKD
-1496 IGYLDNVKG
+1496 IGYLDNVNG
-1505 DNTSGTRTPDLTPGI
+1505 ENISGTRTPDLTSSL
-1520 KEGDIRTDQWSLYGK
+1520 KEGDIETDQWKLYQK
-1535 DPEEEFHTSSEKEGF
+1535 VPEEEFHTSSEKEGF

-1556 YLKYVRFKGKNTSEE
+1556 YLKYVRFKDKNTSEKS
-1571 PKKIYQK
+1571 PKEKYQK
-1578 PVIQVDPGTIRII
+1578 PVVQVDPGTIRII

-1637 SETETDYGSLVTEEY
+1637 SETETDYGPLVTEEY
-1652 IGTKVSGVGKNLT
+1652 VGTKVSGVGKNLT
-1665 PIVPP
+1665 PVVPP
-1670 ATVHGGK
+1670 ATVHDGK

-1783 KLFKPD
+1783 KVFKPD
-1789 GVAINQTEFNT
+1789 GTGEGVAINQAEFNS
-1800 LKAGFSTDTQGLIQ
+1800 LNAGFSTVTQGLIQ

-1842 KYMVGEKQLD
+1842 KYMVGEKPLD
-1852 YAPEVSTGYTL
+1852 YAPEVSTDYTL
-1863 QNLDA
+1863 PNLVDA
-1868 VGYRYTEKKDVE
+1868 VGYRYTDKKEVE
-1880 KKLDGSKEVLVFTNH
+1880 KKLDGSKEVLTFTNH

-1903 LVGLGEIWRRN
+1903 VMGLGEIWRRN

-1938 DCDCDFLE
+1938 DCDK

>member
-105 YRELFSEER
+105 YRELFSEEK
-114 EVYELPLDQVVDG
+114 EVYELPLDQAVEG

-161 ALFSRDSSFGRLLL
+161 ALFSRDSTFGRLLL
-175 SVKGESYFA
+175 AVKGESYFE
-184 SVKERDQS
+184 SVKGRDAS
-192 GVRGEEKAP
+192 SVSGEEVTP
-201 GGEFGPGQEVKEKKE
+201 GGEGGPGEEVKE
-216 SAGITGPG
+216 SSGLPGIAGPG
-224 QGLQAEI
+224 EVLQK
-231 ETAQTE
+231 ETEQL
-237 VVRPGQWIYPENTE
+237 G
-251 SGEANAPKQEM
+251 PKQEINREEPGTNEGNASGQEL

-267 TENQAQESEKNLP
+267 TENQTQENEENLP
-280 HGDGVEGPG
+280 HGEGIEGPG
-289 GKVGASKENTE
+289 SEVGSSKE
-300 SREIGPGLEISSA
+300 SA
-313 ETTAEAQEASAD
+313 ETGEVGPAADMRSAGEDVREGESQELSTYGTD
-325 TSETEALSGEGAS
+325 TEALSGEGTSLNPTVDSVAS
-338 SEQALAEN
+338 GK
-346 TLTESSS
+346 SS
-353 IEEGAG
+353 IEEGNAEEAG
-359 GEVETAENRTE
+359 KSGETGLTESRAEIRETIVETAQ
-370 IQETAVET
+370 QEET
-378 EKAQETIGESEE
+378 RIEKEETV
-390 STAESVT
+390 AESVT
-397 ETETEEV
+397 EKGTTEESSETEESSAGEE
-404 KEKPDRTEYQLN
+404 EKKDRTEYQLN

-448 VPGRNKLGRQ
+448 VPGRNKVGRQ
-458 LLQDAKSGIAENATD
+458 LLQDGKPGKAENAAD
-473 SNREEEKEENE
+473 SAEEEEKEADTED
-484 ESRVSGSSLS
+484 RASGSGLS
-494 LDEEGIRALYKE
+494 LDKDGIKALYKE
-506 MKDGPDEYYSELR
+506 MKDGPDEYFSELR

-536 NIEVEGFGVVE
+536 NIEVEGFGTVE
-547 VFYDKDDFAEK
+547 VFYDKDDFTEK

-566 KKPEEVKKE
+566 KKPEEVKE
-575 TQENEV
+575 EAQESEV

-591 VTEAATEVES
+591 VTEEA
-601 VAEETVTKA
+601 
-610 ATEVESAKEETVTK
+610 AKEEAAIK
-624 EATTEVESAAEE
+624 EAATEVESAAEE
-636 TVTKEAATTEETILE
+636 TVTKEAAATEETDTE
-651 EGKDTGIGERE
+651 ETVIEDGNETGTAKGE
-662 KARTSDVLEKNE
+662 KARTSDVLQEKE

-748 AVKGIAKEESSLSLS
+748 AVKGIAKEKSSLTLL
-763 GGKDAEPSN
+763 GGIDAGQGN
-772 EQNSKE
+772 EQNTKE
-778 KNSGQEP
+778 KTSGQEP

-812 YTLTWS
+812 YTMTWS
-818 NGITTAK
+818 NGIPAK

-839 PRVDVDMAK
+839 PVVNVDMAK
-848 FMVEAPLYQ
+848 FIVEETYLYQ
-857 NLQYRGSGVT
+857 NLQYSKASWKT
-867 GKVLY
+867 LY

-880 TRATYIQKEP
+880 TRATYIQKSP
-890 SVIDFKEVVY
+890 VRRDFEEVVY
-900 GGKKPL
+900 AGDLPL
-906 SDMKNSETNRNNY
+906 SNMKNSTSNRNNK
-919 ISWKD
+919 ISWGD
-924 PVVYMNTKQIILYSI
+924 PVVYMSTKQIILHSI
-939 DRDEGPYDGRT
+939 DRDNGPYDGRT
-950 LWESDH
+950 LWESNH
-956 TACNKNYYFFYKL
+956 GLCKKNYYFFYKL
-969 NEKPHD
+969 NEKPHN
-975 HSYPKYDMEMQQEK
+975 HSYPKYDMEMKKEK
-989 YITKKADGS
+989 YITKKSDGS

-1007 FMSNAE
+1007 SVAGEE

-1036 VPDSEE
+1036 VSDSEE

-1048 REDNST
+1048 RDDNST
-1054 SSKHRYG
+1054 STKHSFG

-1075 PAYDAHFALVTMGG
+1075 PAYDAQFALVTMGG
-1089 KRNLNIINSKE
+1089 KRNLNINGEE
-1100 FSVTDTK
+1100 FSVSD
-1107 ENDAE
+1107 EADNDAE
-1112 KVIGFTKDISVFKSA
+1112 KVIGFTKDISVFKQK
-1127 LDSIG
+1127 LDSIS

-1138 KAQYQANAYEH
+1138 QAQYQENAYEH
-1149 HGLNYAAGIKEA
+1149 HGLNYAAGIKAA
-1161 EKFQN
+1161 EDFQN
-1166 GAVVGAGCEAIRS
+1166 GKATPGCEKTRS

-1185 LFVTAYDPNFSYF
+1185 LFVTAYNPNFSYF

-1205 NTNYFLRKAEDASG
+1205 NTNYFLRKAEDIHG
-1219 HKVGQFPGKVVD
+1219 NKVGQFPGKVVD
-1231 RLQLGPSRNSS
+1231 RLQLGPSRNKS
-1242 LNYYNY
+1242 LNYYDLSM
-1248 FIKPN
+1248 KPN
-1253 AGDENF
+1253 SSYVNF
-1259 GKYAGYSYGSGRG
+1259 GPYAGYSYGSGRG
-1272 FEEAA
+1272 FEEVA

-1285 TELNKIDAFYA
+1285 TELNEIDAFYA

-1313 AKPCWHKENHPLEQP
+1313 AKPCWHVGDHPPEQP

-1334 QSVIKITSDSFTD
+1334 QSVIKITSNSFTD
-1347 LIDIKNGLRSKIAP
+1347 LMDIKNGLRSKIAP

-1382 NSNPVD
+1382 NANPID

-1399 VDDDGKPISKLENPD
+1399 VDDKGKPISKLENPD
-1414 DSDSTSRSLGF
+1414 DSNSTSRSLGF

-1455 GYEIRLTVNVKPTQ
+1455 GYEIRLTVNVKPSRT
-1469 KAYEKYQKNVLD
+1469 AYEKYQKNVLD

-1505 DNTSGTRTPDLTPGI
+1505 ENISGTRTPDLSSSI
-1520 KEGDIRTDQWSLYGK
+1520 KEGDIRTDQWYLYGK
-1535 DPEEEFHTSSEKEGF
+1535 GEEFHTSSKKEGF

-1556 YLKYVRFKGKNTSEE
+1556 YLKYVRFKDKNTSEE
-1571 PKKIYQK
+1571 PKKTYQK

-1637 SETETDYGSLVTEEY
+1637 SETETDYGPLVTEEY
-1652 IGTKVSGVGKNLT
+1652 VGTKVSGVGKNLT
-1665 PIVPP
+1665 PVVPP
-1670 ATVHGGK
+1670 ATVHDGK

-1760 ILRIEKKVSGDLAD
+1760 ILRIEKQVSGDLAD

-1868 VGYRYTEKKDVE
+1868 VGYRYTDEKDVE

-1919 LFIGIIFIL
+1919 LFVGIIFLL
-1928 KKRKLLLYAR
+1928 KKRKLLPYAR
-1938 DCDCDFLE
+1938 DCDK

>member
-114 EVYELPLDQVVDG
+114 EVYELPLDQVVEG

-161 ALFSRDSSFGRLLL
+161 ALFSRDSAFGRLLL
-175 SVKGESYFA
+175 AVKGESYFK
-184 SVKERDQS
+184 SVKGRDAS
-192 GVRGEEKAP
+192 SVSGEEATP
-201 GGEFGPGQEVKEKKE
+201 GGEGGSGEEVEESSGLPGIAGPGEVLQKETEQLGPKQEIHREEPGTNEGNASGQEV
-216 SAGITGPG
+216 
-224 QGLQAEI
+224 
-231 ETAQTE
+231 
-237 VVRPGQWIYPENTE
+237 
-251 SGEANAPKQEM
+251 

-267 TENQAQESEKNLP
+267 TENQAQENEENLP
-280 HGDGVEGPG
+280 HGEGIEGPG
-289 GKVGASKENTE
+289 SEIGASKE
-300 SREIGPGLEISSA
+300 SA
-313 ETTAEAQEASAD
+313 ETGEVGPAADMTSAGEGLIEAESQELSAYGTD
-325 TSETEALSGEGAS
+325 TEALSGEGTSSNPAADSVAS
-338 SEQALAEN
+338 GK
-346 TLTESSS
+346 SS
-353 IEEGAG
+353 IEEGNAEEVG
-359 GEVETAENRTE
+359 NSGETGLTESRAEIPETIVETAQ
-370 IQETAVET
+370 QEET
-378 EKAQETIGESEE
+378 RKEKEET
-390 STAESVT
+390 TAESETKKGTT
-397 ETETEEV
+397 EESSETEEASAGE
-404 KEKPDRTEYQLN
+404 EKKQDRTEYQLE

-421 YFLYENESDD
+421 YFLYENEGDD

-448 VPGRNKLGRQ
+448 VPGRNKVGRQ
-458 LLQDAKSGIAENATD
+458 LLQDGNPGKAENVAD
-473 SNREEEKEENE
+473 SNGEEEKEADTED
-484 ESRVSGSSLS
+484 RASGSGLS
-494 LDEEGIRALYKE
+494 LDKDGIKALYKE
-506 MKDGPDEYYSELR
+506 MKDGPDEYFSELR

-536 NIEVEGFGVVE
+536 NIEVEGFGTVE
-547 VFYDKDDFAEK
+547 VFYDKDDFTEK
-558 VNLKASLL
+558 VDLKASLL
-566 KKPEEVKKE
+566 KKPEEVKE
-575 TQENEV
+575 EQEGE
-581 SAEETVTEEI
+581 ATTEEKEET
-591 VTEAATEVES
+591 
-601 VAEETVTKA
+601 VAEETV
-610 ATEVESAKEETVTK
+610 AKETEAKKTV
-624 EATTEVESAAEE
+624 AEE
-636 TVTKEAATTEETILE
+636 VSTEEGATVEEALSE
-651 EGKDTGIGERE
+651 EGSEAGTAKGE
-662 KARTSDVLEKNE
+662 KARTSDVLQEKE

-683 YDQSISLDIHFENK
+683 YDQSISLDIHFEDK
-697 DGIEVEP
+697 EGREVEP

-711 FYIARS
+711 FYIAKT

-726 NIAIH
+726 NISIH

-737 NGEIDHVEKLS
+737 NGEIDHVELLS
-748 AVKGIAKEESSLSLS
+748 AAKSSAEEPENEKEIAESGEES
-763 GGKDAEPSN
+763 AEKT
-772 EQNSKE
+772 ETEKE
-778 KNSGQEP
+778 NISQT
-785 DSKESGDT
+785 ESGNT
-793 EGENGE
+793 EKENSE
-799 FIVREFNVKSFSV
+799 FIVREFEVKSFST
-812 YTLTWS
+812 YSLTWS
-818 NGITTAK
+818 SGKANNK
-825 YNFYYVDGDFREMG
+825 NYKFFFVDGDFRQMG
-839 PRVDVDMAK
+839 PKIDIDMSK
-848 FMVEAPLYQ
+848 FLAERPLFQNKYYNPDHLASPYDILYLCAPFTGYSIHMRQADGYSPVAGPVVYPGTLPLSSM
-857 NLQYRGSGVT
+857 NTEGNRNTGVT
-867 GKVLY
+867 W
-872 AFPDLPGY
+872 P
-880 TRATYIQKEP
+880 
-890 SVIDFKEVVY
+890 
-900 GGKKPL
+900 
-906 SDMKNSETNRNNY
+906 
-919 ISWKD
+919 D
-924 PVVYMNTKQIILYSI
+924 PVVYLTTKRVIRQWHYDTNQYS
-939 DRDEGPYDGRT
+939 DNPATYWADLG
-950 LWESDH
+950 S
-956 TACNKNYYFFYKL
+956 ACSENYYLFYRL
-969 NEKPHD
+969 NKKPHN
-975 HSYPKYDMEMQQEK
+975 HSYPKYDMEVKKEK
-989 YITKKADGS
+989 YITKKLDGS

-1007 FMSNAE
+1007 SVAGGE

-1075 PAYDAHFALVTMGG
+1075 PAYDAQFALVTMGG
-1089 KRNLNIINSKE
+1089 KRNLNINGGE
-1100 FSVTDTK
+1100 FSVTD
-1107 ENDAE
+1107 EADNDAE
-1112 KVIGFTKDISVFKSA
+1112 KVIGFTKDISVFKQK
-1127 LDSIG
+1127 LDSIS

-1138 KAQYQANAYEH
+1138 KAQYQENAYEH
-1149 HGLNYAAGIKEA
+1149 HGLNYAAGIKAA
-1161 EKFQN
+1161 EDFQN
-1166 GAVVGAGCEAIRS
+1166 GDATTGCEAIRS

-1205 NTNYFLRKAEDASG
+1205 NTNYFLRKAEDAYG
-1219 HKVGQFPGKVVD
+1219 NKVGQFPGKVVD
-1231 RLQLGPSRNSS
+1231 RLQLGPSRNKS
-1242 LNYYNY
+1242 LNYYSY
-1248 FIKPN
+1248 FIKPP
-1253 AGDENF
+1253 AGKDNF
-1259 GKYAGYSYGSGRG
+1259 GSYAGYSYGSGRG
-1272 FEEAA
+1272 FEEVA

-1285 TELNKIDAFYA
+1285 TGLNEIDAFYA

-1313 AKPCWHKENHPLEQP
+1313 AKRYWAKNGHPYEQP

-1382 NSNPVD
+1382 NANPVD

-1399 VDDDGKPISKLENPD
+1399 VDDKGKPISKLENPD
-1414 DSDSTSRSLGF
+1414 DSNSTSRALGF
-1425 SGFKGVEATYDP
+1425 SGFKGVEAFYNDTTK
-1437 VGKIIELKTKPGD
+1437 VIELKTKPGD
-1450 FSFPK
+1450 FSFPR
-1455 GYEIRLTVNVKPTQ
+1455 GYGIRLTVNVKPTQ
-1469 KAYEKYQKNVLD
+1469 KAYEKYQKNILD
-1481 YFDKDSERLTIAGED
+1481 YYDKEDERLTIAGTKD
-1496 IGYLDNVKG
+1496 IGYLDNVNG
-1505 DNTSGTRTPDLTPGI
+1505 ENISGTRTPDLTSSL
-1520 KEGDIRTDQWSLYGK
+1520 KEGDIETDQWKLYQK
-1535 DPEEEFHTSSEKEGF
+1535 VPEEEFHTSSEKEGF

-1556 YLKYVRFKGKNTSEE
+1556 YLKYVRFKDKNTREE
-1571 PKKIYQK
+1571 PPKEKYQK

-1591 KSFKGTESDEEEL
+1591 KSFKGTESDDEEL

-1637 SETETDYGSLVTEEY
+1637 SETETDYGPLVTEEY
-1652 IGTKVSGVGKNLT
+1652 IGTKVTGVGKNLT

-1852 YAPEVSTGYTL
+1852 YAPEVSTDYAL

-1868 VGYRYTEKKDVE
+1868 VGYRYTYEKEVE

-1919 LFIGIIFIL
+1919 LFIGTIFIM
-1928 KKRKLLLYAR
+1928 KKRKWILR
-1938 DCDCDFLE
+1938 TEDCDK

>member
-43 GIGRENDA
+43 GIGGVNDA

-105 YRELFSEER
+105 YRELFFEER

-161 ALFSRDSSFGRLLL
+161 ALFSRDSAFGRLLL
-175 SVKGESYFA
+175 TVKGESYFA
-184 SVKERDQS
+184 SVKERNQS
-192 GVRGEEKAP
+192 GVRGEENAP

-231 ETAQTE
+231 ETEQTE

-251 SGEANAPKQEM
+251 SGEENAPKQEF

-267 TENQAQESEKNLP
+267 TENQAQENEENLP
-280 HGDGVEGPG
+280 HGEGIEGPG
-289 GKVGASKENTE
+289 SEVGSSKE
-300 SREIGPGLEISSA
+300 SA
-313 ETTAEAQEASAD
+313 ETGEVGPAADMRSAGEDVREGESQELSTYGTD
-325 TSETEALSGEGAS
+325 TEALPGEGAS
-338 SEQALAEN
+338 LN
-346 TLTESSS
+346 TGADSTAFGKSS
-353 IEEGAG
+353 IEEGNAEESGNSGEAG
-359 GEVETAENRTE
+359 LTESRAEIPETIVETVAQEETRIGKEETTAESETEKGTTEESSETAESS
-370 IQETAVET
+370 A
-378 EKAQETIGESEE
+378 GEE
-390 STAESVT
+390 
-397 ETETEEV
+397 
-404 KEKPDRTEYQLN
+404 KEKQDRMEYQLE

-421 YFLYENESDD
+421 YFLYENEGDD

-448 VPGRNKLGRQ
+448 VPGRNKVGRQ
-458 LLQDAKSGIAENATD
+458 LLQDGNPGKAENAAD
-473 SNREEEKEENE
+473 SAGEEEKEADAEN
-484 ESRVSGSSLS
+484 RASGSGLS
-494 LDEEGIRALYKE
+494 LDKDGIKALYKE
-506 MKDGPDEYYSELR
+506 MKDGPDEYFSELR

-536 NIEVEGFGVVE
+536 NIEVEGFGTVE

-558 VNLKASLL
+558 VDLKASLL
-566 KKPEEVKKE
+566 KKPEEVKE
-575 TQENEV
+575 E
-581 SAEETVTEEI
+581 AEEGEATTEEKEE
-591 VTEAATEVES
+591 T
-601 VAEETVTKA
+601 VAEETV
-610 ATEVESAKEETVTK
+610 AKET
-624 EATTEVESAAEE
+624 EAKKTIVE
-636 TVTKEAATTEETILE
+636 EASTEEGATVEEALSE
-651 EGKDTGIGERE
+651 EGSETGTAKGE
-662 KARTSDVLEKNE
+662 KARTSDVLQEKE

-683 YDQSISLDIHFENK
+683 YDQSISLDIHFEDK
-697 DGIEVEP
+697 EGREVEP

-711 FYIARS
+711 FYIAKT

-726 NIAIH
+726 NISIH

-737 NGEIDHVEKLS
+737 NS
-748 AVKGIAKEESSLSLS
+748 
-763 GGKDAEPSN
+763 
-772 EQNSKE
+772 
-778 KNSGQEP
+778 
-785 DSKESGDT
+785 
-793 EGENGE
+793 E
-799 FIVREFNVKSFSV
+799 FIVREFEVKSFST
-812 YTLTWS
+812 YSLAWS
-818 NGITTAK
+818 SGKANNK
-825 YNFYYVDGDFREMG
+825 NYKFFFVDGDFRQMG
-839 PRVDVDMAK
+839 PNIDIDMSEFKAERPLFQNK
-848 FMVEAPLYQ
+848 YYPAYPYDILYLCAPFTGYSIHMRQ
-857 NLQYRGSGVT
+857 ADGVSPVSG
-867 GKVLY
+867 
-872 AFPDLPGY
+872 P
-880 TRATYIQKEP
+880 
-890 SVIDFKEVVY
+890 VVY
-900 GGKKPL
+900 PGSLPL
-906 SDMKNSETNRNNY
+906 SNMNTEGNRNTG
-919 ISWKD
+919 ISWPD
-924 PVVYMNTKQIILYSI
+924 PVVYLTTKRVIRQWH
-939 DRDEGPYDGRT
+939 YDTNQYINNPATYWADLG
-950 LWESDH
+950 S
-956 TACNKNYYFFYKL
+956 ACSENYYLFYKL
-969 NEKPHD
+969 NEKTHT
-975 HSYPKYDMEMQQEK
+975 HSYPKYDMEMQKEK
-989 YITKKADGS
+989 YITKKSDGS

-1007 FMSNAE
+1007 SVAGEE

-1036 VPDSEE
+1036 VSDSEE

-1048 REDNST
+1048 RDDNSAST
-1054 SSKHRYG
+1054 KHRYG
-1061 KLILDS
+1061 KLILGS

-1075 PAYDAHFALVTMGG
+1075 PAYDAQFALVTMGG
-1089 KRNLNIINSKE
+1089 KRNLNLNGGE
-1100 FSVTDTK
+1100 FSVADDAY
-1107 ENDAE
+1107 NDAE
-1112 KVIGFTKDISVFKSA
+1112 KVIGFTKNITAFKTE
-1127 LDSIG
+1127 LDSIS
-1132 IEKEEK
+1132 IEKEK
-1138 KAQYQANAYEH
+1138 KQAQYHANAYEH
-1149 HGLNYAAGIKEA
+1149 HGLNYAAGIKAA
-1161 EKFQN
+1161 EDFQN
-1166 GAVVGAGCEAIRS
+1166 GAVVGTDCEATRS

-1185 LFVTAYDPNFSYF
+1185 LFVTAYNPNFSYF

-1205 NTNYFLRKAEDASG
+1205 NTNYFLRKAEDIYGNAT
-1219 HKVGQFPGKVVD
+1219 GQIPGKVVD
-1231 RLQLGPSRNSS
+1231 RLQLGPSRNKS

-1248 FIKPN
+1248 FMKP
-1253 AGDENF
+1253 DPSYLNF
-1259 GKYAGYSYGSGRG
+1259 GPYAGYSYGSGRG
-1272 FEEAA
+1272 FEEVA

-1285 TELNKIDAFYA
+1285 TELNEIDAFYA

-1313 AKPCWHKENHPLEQP
+1313 AKRYWAENGHPSEQP

-1334 QSVIKITSDSFTD
+1334 QSVIKITSNSSTTD
-1347 LIDIKNGLRSKIAP
+1347 LTDIKNGLRSKIAP
-1361 IRISEV
+1361 IRISDV

-1481 YFDKDSERLTIAGED
+1481 YFDKDSERWTIAGTKD
-1496 IGYLDNVKG
+1496 IGYLDNVNG
-1505 DNTSGTRTPDLTPGI
+1505 ENISGTRTPDLASSL
-1520 KEGDIRTDQWSLYGK
+1520 KEGDPETDQWKLYGK
-1535 DPEEEFHTSSEKEGF
+1535 VPEEEFHTSSEKEGF

-1556 YLKYVRFKGKNTSEE
+1556 YLKYVRFKDKNTREE
-1571 PKKIYQK
+1571 PPKEKYQK
-1578 PVIQVDPGTIRII
+1578 PVVQVDPGTIRII

-1637 SETETDYGSLVTEEY
+1637 SETETDYGPLVTEEY

-1722 TTKAKNASR
+1722 TTVAKNASR

-1868 VGYRYTEKKDVE
+1868 VGYRYTYEKEVE

-1938 DCDCDFLE
+1938 DCDK

>member
-1 MKNEKF
+1 M
-7 AKLKNLLGKGDGWKK
+7 
-22 KLSIFLALSLILSGV
+22 
-37 KGISLL
+37 
-43 GIGRENDA
+43 
-51 PEGNTVEIRGDRI
+51 
-64 KLHLEGE
+64 
-71 TVRELAEKA
+71 
-80 VREGKLICA
+80 
-89 ENGELSYSRNE
+89 
-100 ELLAR
+100 
-105 YRELFSEER
+105 
-114 EVYELPLDQVVDG
+114 
-127 LDELSAVG
+127 
-135 GKVRAFVEV
+135 
-144 DPKKQRGN
+144 
-152 TEKDSMDAV
+152 
-161 ALFSRDSSFGRLLL
+161 
-175 SVKGESYFA
+175 
-184 SVKERDQS
+184 
-192 GVRGEEKAP
+192 
-201 GGEFGPGQEVKEKKE
+201 
-216 SAGITGPG
+216 
-224 QGLQAEI
+224 QAEI
-231 ETAQTE
+231 ETEQTE

-251 SGEANAPKQEM
+251 SGEENAPKQEL

-289 GKVGASKENTE
+289 GEVGASKENTE

-404 KEKPDRTEYQLN
+404 KEKPDRTEYQLT

-458 LLQDAKSGIAENATD
+458 LLQDAKPGKAENATD
-473 SNREEEKEENE
+473 SNREEEKEADE

-547 VFYDKDDFAEK
+547 VFYDKDDFTEK

-566 KKPEEVKKE
+566 KKPEEVKGE
-575 TQENEV
+575 AQESEV
-581 SAEETVTEEI
+581 SAEETVTEE
-591 VTEAATEVES
+591 A
-601 VAEETVTKA
+601 
-610 ATEVESAKEETVTK
+610 AKEEAAIK
-624 EATTEVESAAEE
+624 EAATEVESAAEE
-636 TVTKEAATTEETILE
+636 TVAEETVAKETEAKKTIVEEASTEEGATVE
-651 EGKDTGIGERE
+651 EALSEDGSDTGTVKRE

-748 AVKGIAKEESSLSLS
+748 AVKGIAKEKSSLTLL
-763 GGKDAEPSN
+763 GGIAAGQSN
-772 EQNSKE
+772 EQNTKE
-778 KNSGQEP
+778 KTSGQEP

-812 YTLTWS
+812 YTMTWS
-818 NGITTAK
+818 NGISAK

-839 PRVDVDMAK
+839 PVVNVDMAQ
-848 FMVEAPLYQ
+848 FIVETYLYQ
-857 NLQYRGSGVT
+857 NLQYSGASWKT
-867 GKVLY
+867 LY

-880 TRATYIQKEP
+880 TRATYIKESP
-890 SVIDFKEVVY
+890 VRRDFEEVVY
-900 GGKKPL
+900 AGELPL
-906 SDMKNSETNRNNY
+906 SNMKNSTSNRNDK
-919 ISWKD
+919 ISWSD
-924 PVVYMNTKQIILYSI
+924 PVVYMSTKQIILHSI
-939 DRDEGPYDGRT
+939 DRDNGPYDGRT
-950 LWESDH
+950 LWESNH
-956 TACNKNYYFFYKL
+956 GLCKKNYYFFYKL
-969 NEKPHD
+969 NEQPHN
-975 HSYPKYDMEMQQEK
+975 HSYPKYDMEMQKEK

-1007 FMSNAE
+1007 IIPDEE

-1036 VPDSEE
+1036 VSDTEE

-1048 REDNST
+1048 RADNDAG
-1054 SSKHRYG
+1054 SKHRYG

-1075 PAYDAHFALVTMGG
+1075 PAYDAQFALVTMGG
-1089 KRNLNIINSKE
+1089 KRNLNINGGE
-1100 FSVTDTK
+1100 FSVTD
-1107 ENDAE
+1107 EADNDAE
-1112 KVIGFTKDISVFKSA
+1112 KVFGFTKDISVFKQK
-1127 LDSIG
+1127 LDSIS
-1132 IEKEEK
+1132 IEKEKK
-1138 KAQYQANAYEH
+1138 KAQYQENAYEH
-1149 HGLNYAAGIKEA
+1149 HGLNYAAGIKAA
-1161 EKFQN
+1161 EDFQN
-1166 GAVVGAGCEAIRS
+1166 GDATTGCEAIRS

-1205 NTNYFLRKAEDASG
+1205 NTNYFLRKAEDAYG
-1219 HKVGQFPGKVVD
+1219 NKVGQFPGKVVD
-1231 RLQLGPSRNSS
+1231 RLQLGPSRNKS
-1242 LNYYNY
+1242 LNYYSY
-1248 FIKPN
+1248 FIKPP
-1253 AGDENF
+1253 AGKDNF
-1259 GKYAGYSYGSGRG
+1259 GSYAGYSYGSGRG

-1285 TELNKIDAFYA
+1285 TGLNEIDAFYA

-1313 AKPCWHKENHPLEQP
+1313 AKRYWAKNGHPYEQP

-1481 YFDKDSERLTIAGED
+1481 YFDKDSERWTIAGTKD

-1505 DNTSGTRTPDLTPGI
+1505 DNTSGTRTPDLTSSL
-1520 KEGDIRTDQWSLYGK
+1520 KEGDIRTDQWYLYEK
-1535 DPEEEFHTSSEKEGF
+1535 VPEEEFHTSSEKEGF

-1556 YLKYVRFKGKNTSEE
+1556 YLKYVRFKDKNTKDE
-1571 PKKIYQK
+1571 PPEKTYQK
-1578 PVIQVDPGTIRII
+1578 PVIQVDPGTIRIV
-1591 KSFKGTESDEEEL
+1591 KSFKGTETDEEEL

-1637 SETETDYGSLVTEEY
+1637 SETETDYGPLVTEEF

-1670 ATVHGGK
+1670 ATVHGDK

-1852 YAPEVSTGYTL
+1852 YAPEVSTGYAL
-1863 QNLDA
+1863 DNLDA
-1868 VGYRYTEKKDVE
+1868 VDYRYTHEKVVE

-1919 LFIGIIFIL
+1919 LFIGTIFIM
-1928 KKRKLLLYAR
+1928 KKRKWILDAKDY
-1938 DCDCDFLE
+1938 DK

>member
-1 MKNEKF
+1 MKNDKIT
-7 AKLKNLLGKGDGWKK
+7 KLKNVWNKADGWKK
-22 KLSIFLALSLILSGV
+22 KLSIFLALSLVLSGV

-43 GIGRENDA
+43 GIGGVNDA
-51 PEGNTVEIRGDRI
+51 PEGNAVEIRGDRV

-71 TVRELAEKA
+71 TVRELAEIA
-80 VREGKLICA
+80 IREGDLVCV

-114 EVYELPLDQVVDG
+114 EIYELPLNRAVEG
-127 LDELSAVG
+127 LDELSAIG
-135 GKVRAFVEV
+135 GKIRAFVEV
-144 DPKKQRGN
+144 DSDRQRGN

-192 GVRGEEKAP
+192 GVRGEEKTP

-231 ETAQTE
+231 ETEQTE

-251 SGEANAPKQEM
+251 SGEENAPKQEL

-267 TENQAQESEKNLP
+267 TENQAHENEENLP
-280 HGDGVEGPG
+280 HGEGIEGPG
-289 GKVGASKENTE
+289 SEVGSSKENTE
-300 SREIGPGLEISSA
+300 SREIGPGSEISSA
-313 ETTAEAQEASAD
+313 KTTAEAQEASAD
-325 TSETEALSGEGAS
+325 TSETVALSGEGAS

-448 VPGRNKLGRQ
+448 VPGRNRVGRQ
-458 LLQDAKSGIAENATD
+458 LLQDGNPGKAENAAD
-473 SNREEEKEENE
+473 SAGEEEKEADAEN
-484 ESRVSGSSLS
+484 RVSGSGLS
-494 LDEEGIRALYKE
+494 LDQDGIKALYKE
-506 MKDGPDEYYSELR
+506 MKDGPDEYFSELR
-519 AVKLQ
+519 AAKLQ

-536 NIEVEGFGVVE
+536 NIEVEGFGTVE
-547 VFYDKDDFAEK
+547 VFYDKDDFTEK
-558 VNLKASLL
+558 VDLKASLL
-566 KKPEEVKKE
+566 KKPEEVKEEQEGEATTEEKE
-575 TQENEV
+575 ETV
-581 SAEETVTEEI
+581 AEETEAEE
-591 VTEAATEVES
+591 T
-601 VAEETVTKA
+601 VAEETV
-610 ATEVESAKEETVTK
+610 AKET
-624 EATTEVESAAEE
+624 EAKKTIVE
-636 TVTKEAATTEETILE
+636 EASTEEGATVE
-651 EGKDTGIGERE
+651 EALSEDGSETGTAKGE
-662 KARTSDVLEKNE
+662 KARTSDVLQEKE
-674 VEALKNNGI
+674 VEALKENGI
-683 YDQSISLDIHFENK
+683 YDQSISLDIHFEDK
-697 DGIEVEP
+697 KGQEVEP

-711 FYIARS
+711 FYIAKT
-717 ALPEEVNEE
+717 ALPEEVKEE
-726 NIAIH
+726 NISIH

-737 NGEIDHVEKLS
+737 NGEIDHVELLS
-748 AVKGIAKEESSLSLS
+748 AAKSSADEPENEKEIAESGEES
-763 GGKDAEPSN
+763 AEKR
-772 EQNSKE
+772 ETEKE
-778 KNSGQEP
+778 NISQT
-785 DSKESGDT
+785 ESGNT
-793 EGENGE
+793 EEENSE
-799 FIVREFNVKSFSV
+799 FIVREFEVKSFST
-812 YTLTWS
+812 YSLTWS
-818 NGITTAK
+818 SGKANNK
-825 YNFYYVDGDFREMG
+825 NYKFFLVDGDFREMG
-839 PRVDVDMAK
+839 PKIDIDMSK
-848 FMVEAPLYQ
+848 FLVERPIFQ
-857 NLQYRGSGVT
+857 NKYYNPYHVAYPYD
-867 GKVLY
+867 VLY
-872 AFPDLPGY
+872 LYPPFTGY
-880 TRATYIQKEP
+880 SIHMRHADGVSP
-890 SVIDFKEVVY
+890 VSGPVVY
-900 GGKKPL
+900 PASLPL
-906 SDMKNSETNRNNY
+906 SSMNTESNRNTGV
-919 ISWKD
+919 SWPD
-924 PVVYMNTKQIILYSI
+924 PVVYLTTKRVIRQWH
-939 DRDEGPYDGRT
+939 YDTNQYINNPATYWADYG
-950 LWESDH
+950 S
-956 TACNKNYYFFYKL
+956 ACSENYYLFYKL
-969 NEKPHD
+969 NAKTHN
-975 HSYPKYDMEMQQEK
+975 HSYPKYDMEMQKEK
-989 YITKKADGS
+989 YITKKSDGS

-1007 FMSNAE
+1007 SMAGGE

-1036 VPDSEE
+1036 VSDSEE

-1048 REDNST
+1048 RADNSAST
-1054 SSKHRYG
+1054 KHSFG
-1061 KLILDS
+1061 KLILGS

-1075 PAYDAHFALVTMGG
+1075 PAYDAQFALVTMGG
-1089 KRNLNIINSKE
+1089 GRNLNINGGE
-1100 FSVTDTK
+1100 FSVSDAAD
-1107 ENDAE
+1107 NDAE
-1112 KVIGFTKDISVFKSA
+1112 KVIGFTKDVTVFKQN
-1127 LDSIG
+1127 LDDIS
-1132 IEKEEK
+1132 IEKEKK

-1149 HGLNYAAGIKEA
+1149 HGLNYAAGIKAA
-1161 EKFQN
+1161 EEFQN
-1166 GAVVGAGCEAIRS
+1166 GAVVGTDCEATRS

-1185 LFVTAYDPNFSYF
+1185 LFVTAYNPNFSYF

-1205 NTNYFLRKAEDASG
+1205 NTNYFLRKAEDAYG
-1219 HKVGQFPGKVVD
+1219 NKVGQFPGKVVD
-1231 RLQLGPSRNSS
+1231 RLQLGPSRNKS
-1242 LNYYNY
+1242 LNYYSY
-1248 FIKPN
+1248 FIKPPT
-1253 AGDENF
+1253 GEDDF
-1259 GKYAGYSYGSGRG
+1259 GAYAGYSYGSGRG
-1272 FEEAA
+1272 FEEVA

-1285 TELNKIDAFYA
+1285 TGLNEIDAFYA

-1313 AKPCWHKENHPLEQP
+1313 AKRYWAENGHPSEQP

-1334 QSVIKITSDSFTD
+1334 QSVIKITSNSSTTD

-1361 IRISEV
+1361 IRISDV

-1382 NSNPVD
+1382 NANPAD

-1455 GYEIRLTVNVKPTQ
+1455 GYEIRLTVNVKPSRT
-1469 KAYEKYQKNVLD
+1469 AYEKYQKNILD
-1481 YFDKDSERLTIAGED
+1481 YFDKDSERWAIAGTKD
-1496 IGYLDNVKG
+1496 IGYLDNVNG
-1505 DNTSGTRTPDLTPGI
+1505 ENISGTRTPDLTPTL
-1520 KEGDIRTDQWSLYGK
+1520 KEGDIRTDQWYLYDK
-1535 DPEEEFHTSSEKEGF
+1535 VPEEDFHTSSEKEGF

-1556 YLKYVRFKGKNTSEE
+1556 YLKYVRFKDENTREE
-1571 PKKIYQK
+1571 PPKEKYQK
-1578 PVIQVDPGTIRII
+1578 PVVQVDPGTIRII
-1591 KSFKGTESDEEEL
+1591 KSFKGTESDDEEL

-1637 SETETDYGSLVTEEY
+1637 SETETDYGPLVTEEY
-1652 IGTKVSGVGKNLT
+1652 VGTKVSGVGKNLT
-1665 PIVPP
+1665 PVVP
-1670 ATVHGGK
+1670 AEAVHNNR
-1677 KQYVLTITGLV
+1677 KQYVLTISGLI
-1688 PGRKYRISEIMAAA
+1688 PGRKYRVSELMAPA
-1702 GEEAT
+1702 GENAT
-1707 ISGRILRFKNLEIAA
+1707 IGGRILRFKNIELTA
-1722 TTKAKNASR
+1722 TSIPKNEDRNYAI
-1731 TYEVGTLTLAENET
+1731 GTFTLDENET
-1745 KELGVK
+1745 KELTVK

-1760 ILRIEKKVSGDLAD
+1760 ILRIEKKVSGELAD

-1783 KLFKPD
+1783 KVFKPD
-1789 GVAINQTEFNT
+1789 GTGEGVAINQAEFNS
-1800 LKAGFSTDTQGLIQ
+1800 LNAGFSTVTQGLIQ

-1829 HGQAIEFVLPKNY
+1829 HDQAIEFVLPKNY

-1852 YAPEVSTGYTL
+1852 YAPEVSTDYAL

-1868 VGYRYTEKKDVE
+1868 VGYRYTYEKEVE

>member
-1 MKNEKF
+1 MRNEKF

-114 EVYELPLDQVVDG
+114 EVYELPLDQVVEG

-161 ALFSRDSSFGRLLL
+161 ALFSRDSAFGRLLL
-175 SVKGESYFA
+175 AVKGESYFA
-184 SVKERDQS
+184 SVRGRDVS
-192 GVRGEEKAP
+192 SVSGEEAAP
-201 GGEFGPGQEVKEKKE
+201 GGEGGPGQEVKEKKE

-231 ETAQTE
+231 ETEQTE

-251 SGEANAPKQEM
+251 SGEENAAGQEV

-267 TENQAQESEKNLP
+267 TENQAQENEENLP
-280 HGDGVEGPG
+280 HGEGIEGPG
-289 GKVGASKENTE
+289 SEVGSSKEN
-300 SREIGPGLEISSA
+300 A
-313 ETTAEAQEASAD
+313 ETGEVGPAADMRSAGEGLREAESQELSAYGTD
-325 TSETEALSGEGAS
+325 TEALSGEGTSSDPAADSAAS
-338 SEQALAEN
+338 GK
-346 TLTESSS
+346 SS
-353 IEEGAG
+353 IEEGNADEAG
-359 GEVETAENRTE
+359 NSGETGLTESRAEIRETIVETAQ
-370 IQETAVET
+370 QEET
-378 EKAQETIGESEE
+378 RKEKEET
-390 STAESVT
+390 TAESETKKGTT
-397 ETETEEV
+397 EESSETEESSAGEE
-404 KEKPDRTEYQLN
+404 EKKDRTEYQLE

-421 YFLYENESDD
+421 YFLYENEGDD

-448 VPGRNKLGRQ
+448 VPGRNKVGRQ
-458 LLQDAKSGIAENATD
+458 LLQDGNPGKAENAAD
-473 SNREEEKEENE
+473 SAGEEEKEADAEN
-484 ESRVSGSSLS
+484 RASGSGLS
-494 LDEEGIRALYKE
+494 LDQDGIKALYKE
-506 MKDGPDEYYSELR
+506 MKDGPDEYFSELR

-536 NIEVEGFGVVE
+536 NIEVEGFGTVE
-547 VFYDKDDFAEK
+547 VFYDKDDFTEK
-558 VNLKASLL
+558 VDLKASLL
-566 KKPEEVKKE
+566 KKPEEVKE
-575 TQENEV
+575 EQEGE
-581 SAEETVTEEI
+581 ATTEEKEET
-591 VTEAATEVES
+591 
-601 VAEETVTKA
+601 VAEETV
-610 ATEVESAKEETVTK
+610 AKETVAKETEAKKTIVEEASTEEGATVE
-624 EATTEVESAAEE
+624 EATVEEALSEDGNE
-636 TVTKEAATTEETILE
+636 TGTAK
-651 EGKDTGIGERE
+651 GE
-662 KARTSDVLEKNE
+662 KARTSDVLQEKE

-683 YDQSISLDIHFENK
+683 YDQSISLDIHFEDK
-697 DGIEVEP
+697 KGQEVEP

-711 FYIARS
+711 FYIAKT

-726 NIAIH
+726 NISIH

-748 AVKGIAKEESSLSLS
+748 DLKGLEKKGDQQASSEENDAEQKEE
-763 GGKDAEPSN
+763 
-772 EQNSKE
+772 KE
-778 KNSGQEP
+778 ERGVAGQERET
-785 DSKESGDT
+785 K
-793 EGENGE
+793 ENGKE
-799 FIVREFNVKSFSV
+799 EIIREFMVEKFSV
-812 YTLTWS
+812 FTITWGNEFLTW
-818 NGITTAK
+818 
-825 YNFYYVDGDFREMG
+825 FYYMDGDFRSIG
-839 PRVDVDMAK
+839 PDRYLDFKAMPVN
-848 FMVEAPLYQ
+848 Y
-857 NLQYRGSGVT
+857 
-867 GKVLY
+867 VLY
-872 AFPDLPGY
+872 AAPDGFVYANLDAYDVLTGYPEMPGY
-880 TRATYIQKEP
+880 KRHTMVYPSSMAYGAAGWDREQVVYTDPAMFISTLRATSAAHLARWDEA
-890 SVIDFKEVVY
+890 SVRK
-900 GGKKPL
+900 
-906 SDMKNSETNRNNY
+906 R
-919 ISWKD
+919 
-924 PVVYMNTKQIILYSI
+924 TKWRSLGCLCY
-939 DRDEGPYDGRT
+939 RY
-950 LWESDH
+950 
-956 TACNKNYYFFYKL
+956 YYFFYL
-969 NEKPHD
+969 LDPAARTHT
-975 HSYPKYDMEMQQEK
+975 YDETPATVRQEK
-989 YITKKADGS
+989 YITKKNAGEYELSLTAEAIAENEKTPLDVIFLYDRSAFMAYPYDYAMPTTTGRPENSKYMPNDPDSRHTKGKEFVSQLVDLLKNNPTYDTHFALATMGGSRTSTTYKKSGGS
-998 YDLTLTARP
+998 YVVKSEDGLQRLEVTDVQDTAWNDGGM
-1007 FMSNAE
+1007 FYGFTDDATVF
-1013 KNKLDIIVVYDK
+1013 KNKLQDIQLEQEG
-1025 SIYMALDFMRT
+1025 A
-1036 VPDSEE
+1036 
-1042 FPYDDA
+1042 
-1048 REDNST
+1048 
-1054 SSKHRYG
+1054 
-1061 KLILDS
+1061 
-1067 LLDDIAKN
+1067 
-1075 PAYDAHFALVTMGG
+1075 
-1089 KRNLNIINSKE
+1089 
-1100 FSVTDTK
+1100 
-1107 ENDAE
+1107 
-1112 KVIGFTKDISVFKSA
+1112 
-1127 LDSIG
+1127 
-1132 IEKEEK
+1132 
-1138 KAQYQANAYEH
+1138 
-1149 HGLNYAAGIKEA
+1149 GLNY
-1161 EKFQN
+1161 
-1166 GAVVGAGCEAIRS
+1166 GAGLLGVKDFQDGQTAGTDTLPVRADS
-1179 DARRVV
+1179 KRVV
-1185 LFVTAYDPNFSYF
+1185 IMLSSFDPTYSYILHDDIYKPLDAQGRAQYEMWAYL
-1198 PKYEGGG
+1198 GGG
-1205 NTNYFLRKAEDASG
+1205 TSG
-1219 HKVGQFPGKVVD
+1219 LTYGHYKSFY
-1231 RLQLGPSRNSS
+1231 RLKEGWSFGGGRGYQDHALTYARGLLAQLG
-1242 LNYYNY
+1242 
-1248 FIKPN
+1248 
-1253 AGDENF
+1253 D
-1259 GKYAGYSYGSGRG
+1259 
-1272 FEEAA
+1272 
-1277 LTQARGAL
+1277 
-1285 TELNKIDAFYA
+1285 IDAFYSV
-1296 IGLGPDAN
+1296 GLGPKAN
-1304 YSHLEDLIG
+1304 WPHLKDLTGESEIHFISDPHFISG
-1313 AKPCWHKENHPLEQP
+1313 HPMEKPLADSVDQEVIDLSDKTKIPDVVKELRAKVQTH
-1328 LSSDIE
+1328 
-1334 QSVIKITSDSFTD
+1334 
-1347 LIDIKNGLRSKIAP
+1347 
-1361 IRISEV
+1361 RINRF
-1367 NIWDQLSENVEVNFD
+1367 NIWDQLSENVEPNFD
-1382 NSNPVD
+1382 PDDPVER
-1388 KAAKLRAEVWK
+1388 AANLRCEVWK
-1399 VDDDGKPISKLENPD
+1399 TDDDGKPLA
-1414 DSDSTSRSLGF
+1414 G
-1425 SGFKGVEATYDP
+1425 
-1437 VGKIIELKTKPGD
+1437 GKITNWLSLPEFNGIQTVDLKYDKASHVVSLDVTAENA
-1450 FSFPK
+1450 FSMPK
-1455 GYEIRLTVNVKPTQ
+1455 NYQFRVVINVKPTI

-1481 YFDKDSERLTIAGED
+1481 YFDKDSERLTIPGKD

-1505 DNTSGTRTPDLTPGI
+1505 DNTNGTRTPDTTSSI
-1520 KEGDIRTDQWSLYGK
+1520 KEGDIRTDQWYLYGK
-1535 DPEEEFHTSSEKEGF
+1535 GEEFHTSSEKEGF

-1556 YLKYVRFKGKNTSEE
+1556 YLKYVRFKGKNTREE
-1571 PKKIYQK
+1571 SPEKIYQK

-1591 KSFKGTESDEEEL
+1591 KSFKGTESDDEEL

-1637 SETETDYGSLVTEEY
+1637 SETETDYGPLVTEEY
-1652 IGTKVSGVGKNLT
+1652 RGTKVTGKGKNLT
-1665 PIVPP
+1665 PIVPL

-1852 YAPEVSTGYTL
+1852 YAPEVSTDYAL

-1868 VGYRYTEKKDVE
+1868 VGYRYTYEKEVE

-1928 KKRKLLLYAR
+1928 KKRKLLLYA
-1938 DCDCDFLE
+1938 

>member
-1 MKNEKF
+1 MRNEKF

-114 EVYELPLDQVVDG
+114 EVYELPLDQVVEG

-161 ALFSRDSSFGRLLL
+161 ALFSRDSAFGRLLL
-175 SVKGESYFA
+175 AVKGESYFE
-184 SVKERDQS
+184 SVKGRDASSVS
-192 GVRGEEKAP
+192 GEKATP
-201 GGEFGPGQEVKEKKE
+201 GGEGGPGEEVKE
-216 SAGITGPG
+216 SSGLPGIAGPG
-224 QGLQAEI
+224 EVLQKETEQLGPKQEI
-231 ETAQTE
+231 NREE
-237 VVRPGQWIYPENTE
+237 PGTNEE
-251 SGEANAPKQEM
+251 NAPKQEF

-267 TENQAQESEKNLP
+267 TENQAQENEENLP
-280 HGDGVEGPG
+280 HGEGIEGPG
-289 GKVGASKENTE
+289 SEVGASKE
-300 SREIGPGLEISSA
+300 SA
-313 ETTAEAQEASAD
+313 ETGEVGPAADMRSAGEDVREGESQELSTYGTD
-325 TSETEALSGEGAS
+325 TEALSGEGTSSNPAADSVAS
-338 SEQALAEN
+338 GK
-346 TLTESSS
+346 SS
-353 IEEGAG
+353 IEEGNAEEAG
-359 GEVETAENRTE
+359 KSGETGLTESRAEIRETIVETVE
-370 IQETAVET
+370 QEET
-378 EKAQETIGESEE
+378 RKEKEETIAESGTKKGTTEE
-390 STAESVT
+390 SS
-397 ETETEEV
+397 ETEEAR
-404 KEKPDRTEYQLN
+404 KEEEEKKDRTEYQLN

-421 YFLYENESDD
+421 YFLYENEGDD

-448 VPGRNKLGRQ
+448 VPGRNKVGRQ
-458 LLQDAKSGIAENATD
+458 LLQDGNPGKAENVAD
-473 SNREEEKEENE
+473 SNGEEEKEADAEN
-484 ESRVSGSSLS
+484 RASGSGLS
-494 LDEEGIRALYKE
+494 LDKDGIKALYKE
-506 MKDGPDEYYSELR
+506 MKDGPDEYFSELR

-536 NIEVEGFGVVE
+536 NIEVEGFGTVE

-558 VNLKASLL
+558 VDLKASLL
-566 KKPEEVKKE
+566 KKPEEVKE
-575 TQENEV
+575 EQEGE
-581 SAEETVTEEI
+581 ATTEEKEET
-591 VTEAATEVES
+591 
-601 VAEETVTKA
+601 VAEETVAKETEAKKTVA
-610 ATEVESAKEETVTK
+610 EEVSTEVGATVEEALSEEESEAGTAK
-624 EATTEVESAAEE
+624 
-636 TVTKEAATTEETILE
+636 
-651 EGKDTGIGERE
+651 GE
-662 KARTSDVLEKNE
+662 KARTSDVLQEKE

-683 YDQSISLDIHFENK
+683 YDQSISLDIHFEDK
-697 DGIEVEP
+697 EGREVEP

-711 FYIARS
+711 FYIAKT

-726 NIAIH
+726 NISIH

-737 NGEIDHVEKLS
+737 NGEIDHVELLS
-748 AVKGIAKEESSLSLS
+748 AAKSSAEEPENEKEIAEAGEES
-763 GGKDAEPSN
+763 AEKT
-772 EQNSKE
+772 ETEKE
-778 KNSGQEP
+778 NISQT
-785 DSKESGDT
+785 ESGNT
-793 EGENGE
+793 EKENSE
-799 FIVREFNVKSFSV
+799 FIVREFEVKSFST
-812 YTLTWS
+812 YSLTWS
-818 NGITTAK
+818 SGKANNK
-825 YNFYYVDGDFREMG
+825 NYKFFFVDGDFRQMG
-839 PRVDVDMAK
+839 PNIDIDMSK
-848 FMVEAPLYQ
+848 FLAERPLFQNKYYNPYHLAYPDEILYLCAPFDGYSIHMRQ
-857 NLQYRGSGVT
+857 ADGVSPVA
-867 GKVLY
+867 G
-872 AFPDLPGY
+872 P
-880 TRATYIQKEP
+880 
-890 SVIDFKEVVY
+890 VVY
-900 GGKKPL
+900 PGSLPL
-906 SDMKNSETNRNNY
+906 SNMNTESNRNTGV
-919 ISWKD
+919 SWPD
-924 PVVYMNTKQIILYSI
+924 PVVYLTTKRVIRQWH
-939 DRDEGPYDGRT
+939 YDTNQYINNPATYWADLG
-950 LWESDH
+950 S
-956 TACNKNYYFFYKL
+956 ACSENYYLFYKL
-969 NEKPHD
+969 NEKTHT
-975 HSYPKYDMEMQQEK
+975 HSYPKYDMEMQKEK
-989 YITKKADGS
+989 YITKKSDGS

-1007 FMSNAE
+1007 SVAGEE

-1036 VPDSEE
+1036 VSDSEE

-1048 REDNST
+1048 RDDNSAST
-1054 SSKHRYG
+1054 KHRYG
-1061 KLILDS
+1061 KLILGS

-1075 PAYDAHFALVTMGG
+1075 PAYDAQFALVTMGG
-1089 KRNLNIINSKE
+1089 KRNLNLNGGE
-1100 FSVTDTK
+1100 FSVADDAY
-1107 ENDAE
+1107 NDAE
-1112 KVIGFTKDISVFKSA
+1112 KVIGFTKNITAFKTE
-1127 LDSIG
+1127 LDSIS
-1132 IEKEEK
+1132 IEKEK
-1138 KAQYQANAYEH
+1138 KQAQYHANAYEH
-1149 HGLNYAAGIKEA
+1149 HGLNYAAGIKAA
-1161 EKFQN
+1161 EDFQN
-1166 GAVVGAGCEAIRS
+1166 GAVVGTDCEATRS

-1185 LFVTAYDPNFSYF
+1185 LFVTAYNPNFSYF

-1205 NTNYFLRKAEDASG
+1205 NTNYFLRKAEDIYGNAT
-1219 HKVGQFPGKVVD
+1219 GQIPGKVVD
-1231 RLQLGPSRNSS
+1231 RLQLGPSRNKS

-1248 FIKPN
+1248 FMKP
-1253 AGDENF
+1253 DPSYLNF
-1259 GKYAGYSYGSGRG
+1259 GPYAGYSYGSGRG
-1272 FEEAA
+1272 FEEVA

-1285 TELNKIDAFYA
+1285 TELNEIDAFYA

-1313 AKPCWHKENHPLEQP
+1313 AKRYWAENGHPSEQP

-1334 QSVIKITSDSFTD
+1334 QSVIKITSNSSTTD
-1347 LIDIKNGLRSKIAP
+1347 LTDIKNGLRSKIAP
-1361 IRISEV
+1361 IRISDV

-1481 YFDKDSERLTIAGED
+1481 YFDKDSERWTIAGTKD
-1496 IGYLDNVKG
+1496 IGYLDNVNG
-1505 DNTSGTRTPDLTPGI
+1505 ENISGTRTPDLTPTL
-1520 KEGDIRTDQWSLYGK
+1520 KEGDIRTDQWYLYDK
-1535 DPEEEFHTSSEKEGF
+1535 VPEEDFHTSSEKEGF

-1556 YLKYVRFKGKNTSEE
+1556 YLKYVRFKDKNTREE
-1571 PKKIYQK
+1571 PPKEKYQK
-1578 PVIQVDPGTIRII
+1578 PVVQVDPGTIRII
-1591 KSFKGTESDEEEL
+1591 KSFKGTESDDEEL

-1637 SETETDYGSLVTEEY
+1637 SETETDYGPLVTEEY
-1652 IGTKVSGVGKNLT
+1652 VGTKVSGVGKNLT
-1665 PIVPP
+1665 PVVPP
-1670 ATVHGGK
+1670 ATVHDGK

-1760 ILRIEKKVSGDLAD
+1760 ILRIEKQVSGDLAD

-1919 LFIGIIFIL
+1919 LFIGTIFIM
-1928 KKRKLLLYAR
+1928 KKRKWILR
-1938 DCDCDFLE
+1938 TEDCDK

>member
-114 EVYELPLDQVVDG
+114 EVYELPLDQVVEG

-161 ALFSRDSSFGRLLL
+161 ALFSRDSAFGRLLL
-175 SVKGESYFA
+175 AVKGESYFK
-184 SVKERDQS
+184 SVKGRDAS
-192 GVRGEEKAP
+192 SVSGEEAAS
-201 GGEFGPGQEVKEKKE
+201 GGEGGPGEEVKEKKE

-231 ETAQTE
+231 ETEQTE

-251 SGEANAPKQEM
+251 SGEENAPKQEF

-267 TENQAQESEKNLP
+267 TENQAQENEENIP
-280 HGDGVEGPG
+280 HGEGIEGPG
-289 GKVGASKENTE
+289 SEVGASKE
-300 SREIGPGLEISSA
+300 SA
-313 ETTAEAQEASAD
+313 ETGEVGPAADMRSAGEDVREGESQELSAYGTD
-325 TSETEALSGEGAS
+325 TEALSGEGTSPDPTADSVAS
-338 SEQALAEN
+338 GK
-346 TLTESSS
+346 SS
-353 IEEGAG
+353 IEEGNAEEAG
-359 GEVETAENRTE
+359 KSGETGLTESRAEIRETIVETAQ
-370 IQETAVET
+370 QEET
-378 EKAQETIGESEE
+378 RKEKEET
-390 STAESVT
+390 TAESVT
-397 ETETEEV
+397 EKGTTEESSETEESSAGEE
-404 KEKPDRTEYQLN
+404 EKKDRTEYQLE

-421 YFLYENESDD
+421 YFLYENEGDD

-448 VPGRNKLGRQ
+448 VPGRNKVGRQ
-458 LLQDAKSGIAENATD
+458 LLQDGNPGKAENAAD
-473 SNREEEKEENE
+473 SAGEEEKEEDAEN
-484 ESRVSGSSLS
+484 RASGSGLS
-494 LDEEGIRALYKE
+494 LDKDGIKALYKE
-506 MKDGPDEYYSELR
+506 MKDGPDEYFSELR

-536 NIEVEGFGVVE
+536 NIEVEGFGTVE
-547 VFYDKDDFAEK
+547 VFYDKDDFTEK
-558 VNLKASLL
+558 VDLKASLL
-566 KKPEEVKKE
+566 KKPEEVKE
-575 TQENEV
+575 EQEGE
-581 SAEETVTEEI
+581 ATTEEKEETVVEE
-591 VTEAATEVES
+591 T
-601 VAEETVTKA
+601 VAEETEAKKTVA
-610 ATEVESAKEETVTK
+610 EEVSTEVGATVEE
-624 EATTEVESAAEE
+624 ALS
-636 TVTKEAATTEETILE
+636 E
-651 EGKDTGIGERE
+651 EGSEAGTAKGE
-662 KARTSDVLEKNE
+662 KARTSDVLQEKE

-683 YDQSISLDIHFENK
+683 YDQSISLDIHFEDK
-697 DGIEVEP
+697 EGREVEP

-711 FYIARS
+711 FYIAKT
-717 ALPEEVNEE
+717 ALPEEVKEE
-726 NIAIH
+726 NISIH

-737 NGEIDHVEKLS
+737 NGEIDHVELLS
-748 AVKGIAKEESSLSLS
+748 AAKSSAEEPENEKEIAESGEES
-763 GGKDAEPSN
+763 AEKT
-772 EQNSKE
+772 ETEKE
-778 KNSGQEP
+778 NISQT
-785 DSKESGDT
+785 ESGNT
-793 EGENGE
+793 EKENSE
-799 FIVREFNVKSFSV
+799 FIVREFEVKSFST
-812 YTLTWS
+812 YSLTWS
-818 NGITTAK
+818 SGKANNK
-825 YNFYYVDGDFREMG
+825 NYKFFFVDGDFRQMG
-839 PRVDVDMAK
+839 PKIDIDMSEFKAERPLFQNK
-848 FMVEAPLYQ
+848 YYNPDHLASQYDILYLCAPFTGYSIHMRQADGYSPVAGPVVYPGTLPLSSM
-857 NLQYRGSGVT
+857 NTEGNRNTGVT
-867 GKVLY
+867 W
-872 AFPDLPGY
+872 P
-880 TRATYIQKEP
+880 
-890 SVIDFKEVVY
+890 
-900 GGKKPL
+900 
-906 SDMKNSETNRNNY
+906 
-919 ISWKD
+919 D
-924 PVVYMNTKQIILYSI
+924 PVVYLTTKRVIRQWHYDTNQYS
-939 DRDEGPYDGRT
+939 DNPATYWADLG
-950 LWESDH
+950 S
-956 TACNKNYYFFYKL
+956 ACSENYYLFYRL
-969 NEKPHD
+969 NKKPHN
-975 HSYPKYDMEMQQEK
+975 HSYPKYDMEMKQEK

-1007 FMSNAE
+1007 SVAGGE

-1036 VPDSEE
+1036 VSDSEE

-1048 REDNST
+1048 RADNDART
-1054 SSKHRYG
+1054 KHSFG

-1075 PAYDAHFALVTMGG
+1075 PAYDAQFALVTMGG
-1089 KRNLNIINSKE
+1089 KRNLNIHGEE
-1100 FSVTDTK
+1100 FSVTD
-1107 ENDAE
+1107 EADNDAE
-1112 KVIGFTKDISVFKSA
+1112 KVIGFTKDISVFKQK
-1127 LDSIG
+1127 LDSIS

-1138 KAQYQANAYEH
+1138 KAQYQENAYEH
-1149 HGLNYAAGIKEA
+1149 HGLNYAAGIKAA
-1161 EKFQN
+1161 EDFQN
-1166 GAVVGAGCEAIRS
+1166 GKATPGCEKTRS

-1185 LFVTAYDPNFSYF
+1185 LFVTAYNPNFSYF

-1205 NTNYFLRKAEDASG
+1205 NTNYFLRKAENISG
-1219 HKVGQFPGKVVD
+1219 HAVGQIPGKVVD
-1231 RLQLGPSRNSS
+1231 RLQLGPSRNKS
-1242 LNYYNY
+1242 LNYYDLSM
-1248 FIKPN
+1248 KPN
-1253 AGDENF
+1253 SSYVNF
-1259 GKYAGYSYGSGRG
+1259 GPYAGYSYGSGRG
-1272 FEEAA
+1272 FEEVA

-1285 TELNKIDAFYA
+1285 TGLNEIDAFYA

-1313 AKPCWHKENHPLEQP
+1313 AKRYWAKNEHPYEQP

-1334 QSVIKITSDSFTD
+1334 QSVIKITSNSSTTD
-1347 LIDIKNGLRSKIAP
+1347 LTEIKNGLRSKIAP

-1382 NSNPVD
+1382 NANPAD
-1388 KAAKLRAEVWK
+1388 KAAKLRAEVWE
-1399 VDDDGKPISKLENPD
+1399 VDDNGKPISKLENPD
-1414 DSDSTSRSLGF
+1414 DSNTTSRSLGF

-1455 GYEIRLTVNVKPTQ
+1455 GYEIRLTVNVKPSRT
-1469 KAYEKYQKNVLD
+1469 AYEKYQKNILD
-1481 YFDKDSERLTIAGED
+1481 YFDKDSERLAKAGNKD
-1496 IGYLDNVKG
+1496 IGYLDNVNG
-1505 DNTSGTRTPDLTPGI
+1505 ENTSGTRTPDLTPTL
-1520 KEGDIRTDQWSLYGK
+1520 KEGDIRTDQWYLYGM
-1535 DPEEEFHTSSEKEGF
+1535 PEEEFHTSSEKEGF

-1556 YLKYVRFKGKNTSEE
+1556 YLKYVRFKDKNTSEKS
-1571 PKKIYQK
+1571 PKEKYQK
-1578 PVIQVDPGTIRII
+1578 PVVQVDPGTIRII

-1637 SETETDYGSLVTEEY
+1637 SETETDYGPLVTEEY
-1652 IGTKVSGVGKNLT
+1652 VGTKVSGVGKNLT
-1665 PIVPP
+1665 PVVPP
-1670 ATVHGGK
+1670 ATVHDGK

-1774 KNQVFSFRL
+1774 KNQIFSFRL

-1938 DCDCDFLE
+1938 DCDK

>member
-43 GIGRENDA
+43 GIGGVNDA

-114 EVYELPLDQVVDG
+114 EVYELPLDQVVEG

-161 ALFSRDSSFGRLLL
+161 ALFSRDSAFGRLLL
-175 SVKGESYFA
+175 AVKGESYFE
-184 SVKERDQS
+184 SVKGRDASSVS
-192 GVRGEEKAP
+192 GEKAAP
-201 GGEFGPGQEVKEKKE
+201 GGEGGPGEEVKESSGLPGIAGPGEVLQKETEQLGPKQEINREEPGTNEGNASGQEV
-216 SAGITGPG
+216 
-224 QGLQAEI
+224 
-231 ETAQTE
+231 
-237 VVRPGQWIYPENTE
+237 
-251 SGEANAPKQEM
+251 

-267 TENQAQESEKNLP
+267 TENQAQENEENLP
-280 HGDGVEGPG
+280 HGEGIEGPG
-289 GKVGASKENTE
+289 SEVGSSKE
-300 SREIGPGLEISSA
+300 SA
-313 ETTAEAQEASAD
+313 ETGEVGPAADMRSTGEGLREAESQEFSTYGTD
-325 TSETEALSGEGAS
+325 TEALSGEGTSPDPTADSVAS
-338 SEQALAEN
+338 GK
-346 TLTESSS
+346 SS
-353 IEEGAG
+353 IEEGNAEEAG
-359 GEVETAENRTE
+359 NSGETGLTESRAEIRETIVETAQ
-370 IQETAVET
+370 QEET
-378 EKAQETIGESEE
+378 RKEKEET
-390 STAESVT
+390 TAESVT
-397 ETETEEV
+397 EKGTTEESSETEKSSAGEE
-404 KEKPDRTEYQLN
+404 EKKDRTEYQLE

-421 YFLYENESDD
+421 YFLYENEGDD

-448 VPGRNKLGRQ
+448 VPGRNKVGRQ
-458 LLQDAKSGIAENATD
+458 LLQDGNPGKAENAAD
-473 SNREEEKEENE
+473 SAGEEEKEEDAEN
-484 ESRVSGSSLS
+484 RASGSGLS
-494 LDEEGIRALYKE
+494 LDKDGIKALYKE
-506 MKDGPDEYYSELR
+506 MKDGPDEYFSELR

-536 NIEVEGFGVVE
+536 NIEVEGFGTVE
-547 VFYDKDDFAEK
+547 VFYDKDDFTEK
-558 VNLKASLL
+558 VDLKASLL
-566 KKPEEVKKE
+566 KKPEEVKE
-575 TQENEV
+575 EQEGE
-581 SAEETVTEEI
+581 ATTEE
-591 VTEAATEVES
+591 
-601 VAEETVTKA
+601 
-610 ATEVESAKEETVTK
+610 KEETVAK
-624 EATTEVESAAEE
+624 ETVAKETEAKKTIAEE
-636 TVTKEAATTEETILE
+636 VSTEEGATVE
-651 EGKDTGIGERE
+651 EALSEDGSDTGTAKGE
-662 KARTSDVLEKNE
+662 KARTSDVLQEKE
-674 VEALKNNGI
+674 VEALKENGI
-683 YDQSISLDIHFENK
+683 YDQSISLDIHFEDK
-697 DGIEVEP
+697 KGQEVEP

-711 FYIARS
+711 FYIAKT

-726 NIAIH
+726 NISIH

-737 NGEIDHVEKLS
+737 NGEIDHVELLS
-748 AVKGIAKEESSLSLS
+748 AAKSSADEPENEKEIAEAGEES
-763 GGKDAEPSN
+763 AEKT
-772 EQNSKE
+772 ETEKE
-778 KNSGQEP
+778 NISQT
-785 DSKESGDT
+785 ESGNK
-793 EGENGE
+793 GKENSE
-799 FIVREFNVKSFSV
+799 FIVREFEVKSFST
-812 YTLTWS
+812 YSLTWS
-818 NGITTAK
+818 SGKANNK
-825 YNFYYVDGDFREMG
+825 NYKFFFVDGDFRQMG
-839 PRVDVDMAK
+839 PNMDIDMSEFKAERPIFQNK
-848 FMVEAPLYQ
+848 YYNPYSVASPYDILYLCAPF
-857 NLQYRGSGVT
+857 
-867 GKVLY
+867 
-872 AFPDLPGY
+872 AGY
-880 TRATYIQKEP
+880 SIHMRQADGDSP
-890 SVIDFKEVVY
+890 VAGPVVY
-900 GGKKPL
+900 PGTLPL
-906 SDMKNSETNRNNY
+906 SNMNTEGNRNTGV
-919 ISWKD
+919 IWPD
-924 PVVYMNTKQIILYSI
+924 PVVYLTTKRVIRQWH
-939 DRDEGPYDGRT
+939 YDT
-950 LWESDH
+950 NQYINNPTTFWTDIWS
-956 TACNKNYYFFYKL
+956 ACSENYYLFYKL
-969 NEKPHD
+969 NAKPHT
-975 HSYPKYDMEMQQEK
+975 HSYPKYDMEMQKEK
-989 YITKKADGS
+989 YITKKSDGS

-1007 FMSNAE
+1007 SVAGGE

-1036 VPDSEE
+1036 VSDSEE

-1048 REDNST
+1048 RADNSAST
-1054 SSKHRYG
+1054 KHSFG
-1061 KLILDS
+1061 KLILGS
-1067 LLDDIAKN
+1067 LLEDIAKN
-1075 PAYDAHFALVTMGG
+1075 PAYDAQFALVTMGG
-1089 KRNLNIINSKE
+1089 KRDLNLNGGE
-1100 FSVTDTK
+1100 FSVSDAAY
-1107 ENDAE
+1107 NDAE
-1112 KVIGFTKDISVFKSA
+1112 KVIGFTKNITAFKQE
-1127 LDSIG
+1127 LDSIS
-1132 IEKEEK
+1132 IEKEKK

-1149 HGLNYAAGIKEA
+1149 HGLNYAAGIKAA
-1161 EKFQN
+1161 EDFQN
-1166 GAVVGAGCEAIRS
+1166 GAVVGTDCEATRS

-1185 LFVTAYDPNFSYF
+1185 LFVTAYNPNFSYF

-1205 NTNYFLRKAEDASG
+1205 NTNYFLRRAEDIYGNAT
-1219 HKVGQFPGKVVD
+1219 GQIPGKVVD
-1231 RLQLGPSRNSS
+1231 RLQLGPSRNKS

-1248 FIKPN
+1248 FMKP
-1253 AGDENF
+1253 DPSYVNF
-1259 GKYAGYSYGSGRG
+1259 GPYAGYSYGSGRG
-1272 FEEAA
+1272 FEEVA

-1285 TELNKIDAFYA
+1285 TELNEIDAFYA

-1313 AKPCWHKENHPLEQP
+1313 AKRYWAENGHPYEQP

-1334 QSVIKITSDSFTD
+1334 QSVIKITSNSSTTD

-1361 IRISEV
+1361 IRISDV

-1437 VGKIIELKTKPGD
+1437 GRKIIELKTKPGD

-1455 GYEIRLTVNVKPTQ
+1455 GYEIRLTVNVKPSRT
-1469 KAYEKYQKNVLD
+1469 AYEKYQKNVLD
-1481 YFDKDSERLTIAGED
+1481 YFDKDSERWTIAGTKD
-1496 IGYLDNVKG
+1496 IGYLDNVNG
-1505 DNTSGTRTPDLTPGI
+1505 ENISGTRTPDLTSSL
-1520 KEGDIRTDQWSLYGK
+1520 KEGDIRTDQWYLYDK
-1535 DPEEEFHTSSEKEGF
+1535 VPEEDFHTSSEKEGF

-1556 YLKYVRFKGKNTSEE
+1556 YLKYVRFKDKNTREE
-1571 PKKIYQK
+1571 PPKEKYQK
-1578 PVIQVDPGTIRII
+1578 PVVQVDPGTIRII
-1591 KSFKGTESDEEEL
+1591 KSFKGTESDDEEL

-1637 SETETDYGSLVTEEY
+1637 SETETDYGPLVTEEY
-1652 IGTKVSGVGKNLT
+1652 IGTKVTGVGKNLT

-1852 YAPEVSTGYTL
+1852 YAPEVSTDYDL

-1868 VGYRYTEKKDVE
+1868 VGYRYTYEKEVE

-1903 LVGLGEIWRRN
+1903 LIGLGEIWRRN

-1928 KKRKLLLYAR
+1928 KKRKLLLYA
-1938 DCDCDFLE
+1938 

>member
-1 MKNEKF
+1 MKNDKIT
-7 AKLKNLLGKGDGWKK
+7 KLKNVWNKADGWKK
-22 KLSIFLALSLILSGV
+22 KLSIFLALSLVLSGV

-43 GIGRENDA
+43 GIGGVNDA
-51 PEGNTVEIRGDRI
+51 PEGNAVEIRGDRV

-71 TVRELAEKA
+71 TVRELAEIA
-80 VREGKLICA
+80 IREGDLVCV

-114 EVYELPLDQVVDG
+114 EIYELPLNRAVEG
-127 LDELSAVG
+127 LDELSAIG
-135 GKVRAFVEV
+135 GKIRAFVEV
-144 DPKKQRGN
+144 DSNRQRGN

-184 SVKERDQS
+184 SVKERDPS
-192 GVRGEEKAP
+192 GVRGEENAP

-231 ETAQTE
+231 ETEQTE
-237 VVRPGQWIYPENTE
+237 VVRPGQWIYPKNTE
-251 SGEANAPKQEM
+251 SGEENAPKQEL

-267 TENQAQESEKNLP
+267 TDNQAQENEENLP
-280 HGDGVEGPG
+280 HGEGIEGPG
-289 GKVGASKENTE
+289 SEVGSSKENTE

-370 IQETAVET
+370 IHETAVET
-378 EKAQETIGESEE
+378 KTAQETIGESEE
-390 STAESVT
+390 SIAESET

-448 VPGRNKLGRQ
+448 VPGRNKIGRQ
-458 LLQDAKSGIAENATD
+458 LLQDGNPGKAENAAD
-473 SNREEEKEENE
+473 SAGEEEKEADTED
-484 ESRVSGSSLS
+484 RVSGSSLS

-536 NIEVEGFGVVE
+536 NIEVEGFGTVE
-547 VFYDKDDFAEK
+547 VFYDKNDFTEK
-558 VNLKASLL
+558 VDLKASLL
-566 KKPEEVKKE
+566 KKPEEVKE
-575 TQENEV
+575 EAQEGEV

-591 VTEAATEVES
+591 VTEEAAK
-601 VAEETVTKA
+601 EEAAKEEAAKEEAAKEEA
-610 ATEVESAKEETVTK
+610 ATEVESAAGETVIKEEV
-624 EATTEVESAAEE
+624 S
-636 TVTKEAATTEETILE
+636 TEEGATVEGALSE
-651 EGKDTGIGERE
+651 EGSETGTAKGE
-662 KARTSDVLEKNE
+662 KARTSDVLQEKE

-683 YDQSISLDIHFENK
+683 YDQSISLDIHFEDK
-697 DGIEVEP
+697 EGREVEP

-711 FYIARS
+711 FYIAKT

-726 NIAIH
+726 NISIH
-731 HLVEKE
+731 HLVKKE
-737 NGEIDHVEKLS
+737 NGEIDHVELLS
-748 AVKGIAKEESSLSLS
+748 AAKSSAEEPENEKEIAESGEES
-763 GGKDAEPSN
+763 AEKR
-772 EQNSKE
+772 ETEKE
-778 KNSGQEP
+778 NISQT
-785 DSKESGDT
+785 ESGNT
-793 EGENGE
+793 EKENSE
-799 FIVREFNVKSFSV
+799 FIVREFEVKSFST
-812 YTLTWS
+812 YSLTWS
-818 NGITTAK
+818 SGKANNK
-825 YNFYYVDGDFREMG
+825 NYKFFFVDGDFRQMG
-839 PRVDVDMAK
+839 PNIDIDMSK
-848 FMVEAPLYQ
+848 FLAERPIFQNKYYNSYHVAYPDDILYLCAPFAGYSIHMRQ
-857 NLQYRGSGVT
+857 ADGVSPVSG
-867 GKVLY
+867 
-872 AFPDLPGY
+872 P
-880 TRATYIQKEP
+880 
-890 SVIDFKEVVY
+890 VVY
-900 GGKKPL
+900 PGSLPL
-906 SDMKNSETNRNNY
+906 SNMNTEGNRNTGV
-919 ISWKD
+919 IWPD
-924 PVVYMNTKQIILYSI
+924 PVVYLTTKRVIRQWHYDTNQYSNNPATYWA
-939 DRDEGPYDGRT
+939 DFG
-950 LWESDH
+950 S
-956 TACNKNYYFFYKL
+956 ACSENYYLFYKL
-969 NEKPHD
+969 NAKTHN
-975 HSYPKYDMEMQQEK
+975 HSYPKYDMEMQKEK
-989 YITKKADGS
+989 YITKKSDGS

-1007 FMSNAE
+1007 IMPDEE

-1036 VPDSEE
+1036 VSDSEE

-1048 REDNST
+1048 REDNSAST
-1054 SSKHRYG
+1054 KHRYG
-1061 KLILDS
+1061 KLILGS

-1075 PAYDAHFALVTMGG
+1075 PAYDAQFALVTMGG
-1089 KRNLNIINSKE
+1089 KRNLNIHGGE
-1100 FSVTDTK
+1100 FSVSDAAD
-1107 ENDAE
+1107 NDAE
-1112 KVIGFTKDISVFKSA
+1112 KVIGFTKDISVFKQK
-1127 LDSIG
+1127 LDSIS
-1132 IEKEEK
+1132 IEKEKK

-1149 HGLNYAAGIKEA
+1149 HGLNYAAGIKAA
-1161 EKFQN
+1161 EDFQN
-1166 GAVVGAGCEAIRS
+1166 GAVVGTDCEATRS

-1185 LFVTAYDPNFSYF
+1185 LFVTAYNPNFSYF

-1205 NTNYFLRKAEDASG
+1205 NTNYFLRKAEDIYGNAT
-1219 HKVGQFPGKVVD
+1219 GQIPGKVVD
-1231 RLQLGPSRNSS
+1231 RLQLGPSRNKS

-1248 FIKPN
+1248 FMKP
-1253 AGDENF
+1253 DPSYLNF
-1259 GKYAGYSYGSGRG
+1259 GPYAGYSYGSGRG
-1272 FEEAA
+1272 FEEVA

-1285 TELNKIDAFYA
+1285 TELNEIDAFYA

-1313 AKPCWHKENHPLEQP
+1313 AKRYWAENGHPYEQP

-1334 QSVIKITSDSFTD
+1334 QSVIKITSNSSTTD

-1361 IRISEV
+1361 IRISDV

-1414 DSDSTSRSLGF
+1414 DSNGTSRNLGF

-1437 VGKIIELKTKPGD
+1437 GRKIIELKTKPGD

-1455 GYEIRLTVNVKPTQ
+1455 GYEIRLTVNVKPSRT
-1469 KAYEKYQKNVLD
+1469 AYEKYQKNVLD
-1481 YFDKDSERLTIAGED
+1481 YFDKDSERWTIAGTKD
-1496 IGYLDNVKG
+1496 IGYLDNVNG
-1505 DNTSGTRTPDLTPGI
+1505 ENISGTRTPDLTSSL
-1520 KEGDIRTDQWSLYGK
+1520 KEGDIRTDQWYLYEK
-1535 DPEEEFHTSSEKEGF
+1535 IPEEEFHTSSEKEGF

-1556 YLKYVRFKGKNTSEE
+1556 YLKYVRFKDKNTREE
-1571 PKKIYQK
+1571 PPKEKYQK
-1578 PVIQVDPGTIRII
+1578 PVVQVDPGTIRII
-1591 KSFKGTESDEEEL
+1591 KSFKGTESDDEEL

-1637 SETETDYGSLVTEEY
+1637 SETETDYGPLVTEEY
-1652 IGTKVSGVGKNLT
+1652 IGTKVTGVGKNLT
-1665 PIVPP
+1665 PIVPS

-1852 YAPEVSTGYTL
+1852 YAPEVSTDYAL

-1868 VGYRYTEKKDVE
+1868 VGYRYTYEKEVE

-1919 LFIGIIFIL
+1919 LFIGILFIL

-1938 DCDCDFLE
+1938 DCDK

>member
-43 GIGRENDA
+43 GIGGVNDA

-100 ELLAR
+100 ELLER

-114 EVYELPLDQVVDG
+114 EVYELPLDQVVEG

-161 ALFSRDSSFGRLLL
+161 ALFSRDSAFGRLLL
-175 SVKGESYFA
+175 TVKGESYFK
-184 SVKERDQS
+184 SVKGRDAFS
-192 GVRGEEKAP
+192 LSGEEATP
-201 GGEFGPGQEVKEKKE
+201 GGEGGPGEEVKESSGLPGIAGPGEVLQKETEQLGPKQEIHREEPGTNEGNAAGQEV
-216 SAGITGPG
+216 
-224 QGLQAEI
+224 
-231 ETAQTE
+231 
-237 VVRPGQWIYPENTE
+237 
-251 SGEANAPKQEM
+251 

-267 TENQAQESEKNLP
+267 TENQAQENEENLP
-280 HGDGVEGPG
+280 HGEGIEGPG
-289 GKVGASKENTE
+289 SEVGSSKE
-300 SREIGPGLEISSA
+300 SA
-313 ETTAEAQEASAD
+313 ETGEVGPAADMRSAGEDVREGESQELSTYGTD
-325 TSETEALSGEGAS
+325 TEALSGEGTSPDPTADSAAS
-338 SEQALAEN
+338 GK
-346 TLTESSS
+346 SS
-353 IEEGAG
+353 IEEGNANETG
-359 GEVETAENRTE
+359 KSGETGLTESRAEIPETIVET
-370 IQETAVET
+370 V
-378 EKAQETIGESEE
+378 AQEETRIGKEE
-390 STAESVT
+390 TTAESETKKGTT
-397 ETETEEV
+397 EESSETEESSAGEE
-404 KEKPDRTEYQLN
+404 KEKQDRTEYQLN

-448 VPGRNKLGRQ
+448 VPGRNKVGRQ
-458 LLQDAKSGIAENATD
+458 LLQDGNPGKAENVAD
-473 SNREEEKEENE
+473 SAGEEEKEADTED
-484 ESRVSGSSLS
+484 RASGSGLS
-494 LDEEGIRALYKE
+494 LDKDGIKALYKE
-506 MKDGPDEYYSELR
+506 MKDGPDEYFSELR

-536 NIEVEGFGVVE
+536 NIEVEGFGTVE

-558 VNLKASLL
+558 VDLKASLL
-566 KKPEEVKKE
+566 KKPEEVKE
-575 TQENEV
+575 
-581 SAEETVTEEI
+581 AEEGEATTEEKEE
-591 VTEAATEVES
+591 T
-601 VAEETVTKA
+601 VAEETV
-610 ATEVESAKEETVTK
+610 AKETVAKET
-624 EATTEVESAAEE
+624 EAKKTIVE
-636 TVTKEAATTEETILE
+636 EASTEEGATVEGALSE
-651 EGKDTGIGERE
+651 EGSEAGTAKGE
-662 KARTSDVLEKNE
+662 KARTSDVLQEKE

-683 YDQSISLDIHFENK
+683 YDQSISLDIHFEDK
-697 DGIEVEP
+697 EGREVEP

-711 FYIARS
+711 FYIAKT

-726 NIAIH
+726 NISIH

-737 NGEIDHVEKLS
+737 NGEIDHVELLS
-748 AVKGIAKEESSLSLS
+748 AAKSSAEELENEKEIAEAGEES
-763 GGKDAEPSN
+763 AEKTGT
-772 EQNSKE
+772 EKE
-778 KNSGQEP
+778 NISQT
-785 DSKESGDT
+785 ESGNT
-793 EGENGE
+793 EKENSE
-799 FIVREFNVKSFSV
+799 FIVREFEVKSFST
-812 YTLTWS
+812 YSLTWS
-818 NGITTAK
+818 SGKANNK
-825 YNFYYVDGDFREMG
+825 NYKFFFVDGDFRQMG
-839 PRVDVDMAK
+839 PNMDIDMSEFKAERPLFQNK
-848 FMVEAPLYQ
+848 YYNPYSVASPYDILYLCAPFDGYSIHMRQ
-857 NLQYRGSGVT
+857 ADGDSPVSG
-867 GKVLY
+867 
-872 AFPDLPGY
+872 P
-880 TRATYIQKEP
+880 
-890 SVIDFKEVVY
+890 VVY
-900 GGKKPL
+900 PGSLPL
-906 SDMKNSETNRNNY
+906 SSMNTEGNRNTGV
-919 ISWKD
+919 IWPD
-924 PVVYMNTKQIILYSI
+924 PVVYLTTKRVIRQWH
-939 DRDEGPYDGRT
+939 YDT
-950 LWESDH
+950 NQYINNPTTFWTDIWS
-956 TACNKNYYFFYKL
+956 ACSENYYLFYKL
-969 NEKPHD
+969 NAKPHT
-975 HSYPKYDMEMQQEK
+975 HSYPKYDMEMQKEK
-989 YITKKADGS
+989 YITKKSDGS

-1007 FMSNAE
+1007 SVAGGE

-1036 VPDSEE
+1036 VSDSEE

-1048 REDNST
+1048 RADNSAST
-1054 SSKHRYG
+1054 KHSFG
-1061 KLILDS
+1061 KLILGS
-1067 LLDDIAKN
+1067 LLEDIAKN
-1075 PAYDAHFALVTMGG
+1075 PAYDAQFALVTMGG
-1089 KRNLNIINSKE
+1089 KRDLNLNGGE
-1100 FSVTDTK
+1100 FSVSDAAY
-1107 ENDAE
+1107 NDAE
-1112 KVIGFTKDISVFKSA
+1112 KVIGFTKNITAFKQE
-1127 LDSIG
+1127 LDSIS
-1132 IEKEEK
+1132 IEKEKK

-1149 HGLNYAAGIKEA
+1149 HGLNYAAGIKAA
-1161 EKFQN
+1161 EDFQN
-1166 GAVVGAGCEAIRS
+1166 GAVVGTDCEATRS

-1185 LFVTAYDPNFSYF
+1185 LFVTAYNPNFSYF

-1205 NTNYFLRKAEDASG
+1205 NTNYFLRRAEDISG
-1219 HKVGQFPGKVVD
+1219 HATGQIPGKVVD
-1231 RLQLGPSRNSS
+1231 RLQLGPSRNKS

-1248 FIKPN
+1248 FMKP
-1253 AGDENF
+1253 DTSYVNF
-1259 GKYAGYSYGSGRG
+1259 GPYAGYSYGSGRG
-1272 FEEAA
+1272 FEEVA

-1285 TELNKIDAFYA
+1285 TELNEIDAFYA

-1313 AKPCWHKENHPLEQP
+1313 AKRYWAENGHPYEQP

-1334 QSVIKITSDSFTD
+1334 QSVIKITSNSSTTD
-1347 LIDIKNGLRSKIAP
+1347 LTEIKNGLRSKIAP

-1382 NSNPVD
+1382 NSNPID

-1399 VDDDGKPISKLENPD
+1399 VDDKGKPISKLENPD
-1414 DSDSTSRSLGF
+1414 DSNSTSRALGF

-1437 VGKIIELKTKPGD
+1437 GRKIIELKTKPGD

-1469 KAYEKYQKNVLD
+1469 TAYEKYQKNVLD
-1481 YFDKDSERLTIAGED
+1481 YFDKDSERWTIAGTKD
-1496 IGYLDNVKG
+1496 IGYLDNVNG
-1505 DNTSGTRTPDLTPGI
+1505 ENISGTRTPDLTSSL
-1520 KEGDIRTDQWSLYGK
+1520 KEGDIRTDQWYLYEK
-1535 DPEEEFHTSSEKEGF
+1535 IPEEEFHTSSEKEGF

-1556 YLKYVRFKGKNTSEE
+1556 YLKYVRFKDKNTREE
-1571 PKKIYQK
+1571 PPKEKYQK
-1578 PVIQVDPGTIRII
+1578 PVVQVDPGTIRII
-1591 KSFKGTESDEEEL
+1591 KSFKGTESDDEEL

-1637 SETETDYGSLVTEEY
+1637 SETETDYGPLVTEEY

-1760 ILRIEKKVSGDLAD
+1760 ILRIEKQVSGDLAD

-1852 YAPEVSTGYTL
+1852 YAPEVSTDYAL

-1868 VGYRYTEKKDVE
+1868 VGYRYTYEKEVE

-1919 LFIGIIFIL
+1919 LFIGTIFIM
-1928 KKRKLLLYAR
+1928 KKRKWILR
-1938 DCDCDFLE
+1938 TEDCDK

>member
-100 ELLAR
+100 ELLER

-114 EVYELPLDQVVDG
+114 EVYELPLDQVVEG

-161 ALFSRDSSFGRLLL
+161 ALFSGDSAFGRLLL
-175 SVKGESYFA
+175 AVKGESYFA
-184 SVKERDQS
+184 SVRGRDVS
-192 GVRGEEKAP
+192 SVSGEEAAP
-201 GGEFGPGQEVKEKKE
+201 GGEGGPGQEVKEKKE

-231 ETAQTE
+231 ETEQTE

-251 SGEANAPKQEM
+251 SREENAPKQELH
-262 QPGGE
+262 PGGE
-267 TENQAQESEKNLP
+267 TENQVQENEENIP
-280 HGDGVEGPG
+280 HGEGIEGPG
-289 GKVGASKENTE
+289 SEVGASKE
-300 SREIGPGLEISSA
+300 SA
-313 ETTAEAQEASAD
+313 ETGEVGPAADMRSAGEDVREGESQELSTYGTD
-325 TSETEALSGEGAS
+325 TEALSGEGTSSNPAADSAAS
-338 SEQALAEN
+338 GK
-346 TLTESSS
+346 SS
-353 IEEGAG
+353 IEEGNAEDAG
-359 GEVETAENRTE
+359 NSGEAGLTESRAEIPETIVETVAQEETRIGKEETTAESETEKGTTEESSETAESS
-370 IQETAVET
+370 A
-378 EKAQETIGESEE
+378 GEE
-390 STAESVT
+390 
-397 ETETEEV
+397 
-404 KEKPDRTEYQLN
+404 KEKQDRTEYQLE

-421 YFLYENESDD
+421 YFLYENEGDD

-448 VPGRNKLGRQ
+448 VPGRNKVGRQ
-458 LLQDAKSGIAENATD
+458 LLQDGNPGKAENVAD
-473 SNREEEKEENE
+473 SNGEEEKEADAEN
-484 ESRVSGSSLS
+484 RASGSGLS
-494 LDEEGIRALYKE
+494 LDKDGIKVLYKE
-506 MKDGPDEYYSELR
+506 MKDGPDEYFSELR

-536 NIEVEGFGVVE
+536 NIEVEGFGTVE
-547 VFYDKDDFAEK
+547 VFYDKDDFTEK
-558 VNLKASLL
+558 VDLKASLL
-566 KKPEEVKKE
+566 KKPEEVKE
-575 TQENEV
+575 EQEGE
-581 SAEETVTEEI
+581 ATTEEKEET
-591 VTEAATEVES
+591 
-601 VAEETVTKA
+601 VAEETV
-610 ATEVESAKEETVTK
+610 
-624 EATTEVESAAEE
+624 AEE
-636 TVTKEAATTEETILE
+636 TVSEETVAKETEAKKTIVEEASTEEGATVE
-651 EGKDTGIGERE
+651 EALSEDGSDTGTAKGE
-662 KARTSDVLEKNE
+662 KARTSDVLEENE
-674 VEALKNNGI
+674 VEALKENGI
-683 YDQSISLDIHFENK
+683 YDQSISLDIHFEDK
-697 DGIEVEP
+697 KGQEVEP

-711 FYIARS
+711 FYIAKT

-726 NIAIH
+726 NISIH

-737 NGEIDHVEKLS
+737 NGEIDHVELLS
-748 AVKGIAKEESSLSLS
+748 AAKSSAEEPENEKEIAEAGEES
-763 GGKDAEPSN
+763 AEKT
-772 EQNSKE
+772 ETEKE
-778 KNSGQEP
+778 IISQT
-785 DSKESGDT
+785 ESGNT
-793 EGENGE
+793 EKENSE
-799 FIVREFNVKSFSV
+799 FIVREFEVKSFST
-812 YTLTWS
+812 YSLTWS
-818 NGITTAK
+818 SGKANNK
-825 YNFYYVDGDFREMG
+825 NYKFFFVDGDFRQMG
-839 PRVDVDMAK
+839 PNIDIDMSK
-848 FMVEAPLYQ
+848 FLAERPLFQNKYYNPYHLAYPDEILYLCAPFAGYSIHMRQ
-857 NLQYRGSGVT
+857 ANGVSPVSG
-867 GKVLY
+867 
-872 AFPDLPGY
+872 P
-880 TRATYIQKEP
+880 
-890 SVIDFKEVVY
+890 VVY
-900 GGKKPL
+900 PASLPL
-906 SDMKNSETNRNNY
+906 SSMNTESNRNTGV
-919 ISWKD
+919 SWPD
-924 PVVYMNTKQIILYSI
+924 PVVYLTTKRVIRQWH
-939 DRDEGPYDGRT
+939 YDTNQYINNPATYWADLG
-950 LWESDH
+950 S
-956 TACNKNYYFFYKL
+956 ACSENYYLFYKL
-969 NEKPHD
+969 NEKTHT
-975 HSYPKYDMEMQQEK
+975 HSYPKYDMEMQKEK
-989 YITKKADGS
+989 YITKKSDGS

-1007 FMSNAE
+1007 SVAGEE

-1036 VPDSEE
+1036 VSDTEE

-1048 REDNST
+1048 RADNDAG
-1054 SSKHRYG
+1054 SKHRYG

-1075 PAYDAHFALVTMGG
+1075 PAYDAQFALVTMGG
-1089 KRNLNIINSKE
+1089 KRNLNLNGGE
-1100 FSVTDTK
+1100 FSVSDDAY
-1107 ENDAE
+1107 NDAE
-1112 KVIGFTKDISVFKSA
+1112 KVIGFTKNITAFKQE
-1127 LDSIG
+1127 LDSIS
-1132 IEKEEK
+1132 IEKEKK

-1149 HGLNYAAGIKEA
+1149 HGLNYAAGIKAA
-1161 EKFQN
+1161 EDFQN
-1166 GAVVGAGCEAIRS
+1166 GAVVGTDCEATRS

-1185 LFVTAYDPNFSYF
+1185 LFVTAYNPNFSYF

-1205 NTNYFLRKAEDASG
+1205 NTNYFLRKAEDIYGNAT
-1219 HKVGQFPGKVVD
+1219 GQIPGKVVD
-1231 RLQLGPSRNSS
+1231 RLQLGPSRNKS

-1248 FIKPN
+1248 FMKP
-1253 AGDENF
+1253 DPSYLNF
-1259 GKYAGYSYGSGRG
+1259 GPYAGYSYGSGRG
-1272 FEEAA
+1272 FEEVA

-1285 TELNKIDAFYA
+1285 TELNEIDAFYA

-1313 AKPCWHKENHPLEQP
+1313 AKRYWAENGHPSEQP

-1334 QSVIKITSDSFTD
+1334 QSVIKITSNSSTTD
-1347 LIDIKNGLRSKIAP
+1347 LTDIKNGLRSKIAP
-1361 IRISEV
+1361 IRISDV

-1481 YFDKDSERLTIAGED
+1481 YFDKDSERWTIAGTKD

-1505 DNTSGTRTPDLTPGI
+1505 DNTSGTRTPDLTSSL
-1520 KEGDIRTDQWSLYGK
+1520 KEGDIRTDQWYLYEK
-1535 DPEEEFHTSSEKEGF
+1535 IPEEEFHTSSEKEGF

-1556 YLKYVRFKGKNTSEE
+1556 YLKYVRFKDKNTREE
-1571 PKKIYQK
+1571 PPEKKYQK
-1578 PVIQVDPGTIRII
+1578 PVIQVDPGTIRIV
-1591 KSFKGTESDEEEL
+1591 KSFKGTETDEEEL

-1614 EEEIPGTTNFR
+1614 EEQIPGSTNFR
-1625 PVNGITKFTMTK
+1625 KVNGIAKFTMTK
-1637 SETETDYGSLVTEEY
+1637 SETETDYGPLVTEEY
-1652 IGTKVSGVGKNLT
+1652 RGTKVTGVGKNLT

-1670 ATVHGGK
+1670 ETVHGGK

-1760 ILRIEKKVSGDLAD
+1760 ILRIEKQVSGDLAD

-1842 KYMVGEKQLD
+1842 KYMVGEKPLD
-1852 YAPEVSTGYTL
+1852 YAPEVSTGYAL

-1868 VGYRYTEKKDVE
+1868 VGYRYTDEKDVE

-1938 DCDCDFLE
+1938 DCDK

>member
-7 AKLKNLLGKGDGWKK
+7 AKLKNLLGKGEGWKK

-114 EVYELPLDQVVDG
+114 EVYELPLDQVVEG

-161 ALFSRDSSFGRLLL
+161 ALFSRDSAFGRILLAA
-175 SVKGESYFA
+175 KGESYFK
-184 SVKERDQS
+184 SVKGRDAS
-192 GVRGEEKAP
+192 TVSGEEAAP
-201 GGEFGPGQEVKEKKE
+201 GGEGGPGEEVKE
-216 SAGITGPG
+216 SSGLPGIAGPG
-224 QGLQAEI
+224 EVLQK
-231 ETAQTE
+231 ETEQL
-237 VVRPGQWIYPENTE
+237 G
-251 SGEANAPKQEM
+251 PKQEINREEPGTNEGNAARQEV

-267 TENQAQESEKNLP
+267 TEYQAQENEENLP
-280 HGDGVEGPG
+280 HGEGIEGPG
-289 GKVGASKENTE
+289 SEVGSSKE
-300 SREIGPGLEISSA
+300 SA
-313 ETTAEAQEASAD
+313 ETGEVGPAADMRSAGEDVREGESQELSAYGTD
-325 TSETEALSGEGAS
+325 TEALSGEGTSPDPTADSVAS
-338 SEQALAEN
+338 GK
-346 TLTESSS
+346 SS
-353 IEEGAG
+353 IEEGNAEEAG
-359 GEVETAENRTE
+359 NSGETRLTESRAEIRETIVETAR
-370 IQETAVET
+370 QEET
-378 EKAQETIGESEE
+378 RKEKEETIAESETKKGTTEE
-390 STAESVT
+390 SS
-397 ETETEEV
+397 ETEEAREEEE
-404 KEKPDRTEYQLN
+404 EKKDRTEYQLE

-421 YFLYENESDD
+421 YFLYENEGDD

-448 VPGRNKLGRQ
+448 VPGRNKVGRQ
-458 LLQDAKSGIAENATD
+458 LLQDGNPGKAENVAD
-473 SNREEEKEENE
+473 SAGEEEKEADTED
-484 ESRVSGSSLS
+484 RASGSGLS
-494 LDEEGIRALYKE
+494 LDKDGIKALYKE
-506 MKDGPDEYYSELR
+506 MKDGPDEYFSELR

-536 NIEVEGFGVVE
+536 NIEVEGFGTVE
-547 VFYDKDDFAEK
+547 VFYDKDDFTEK
-558 VNLKASLL
+558 VDLKASLL
-566 KKPEEVKKE
+566 KKPEEVKE
-575 TQENEV
+575 EQEGE
-581 SAEETVTEEI
+581 ATTEEKEETVVEE
-591 VTEAATEVES
+591 T
-601 VAEETVTKA
+601 VAEETEAKKTVA
-610 ATEVESAKEETVTK
+610 EEVSTEVGATVEE
-624 EATTEVESAAEE
+624 ALS
-636 TVTKEAATTEETILE
+636 E
-651 EGKDTGIGERE
+651 EGSEAGTAKGE
-662 KARTSDVLEKNE
+662 KARTSDVLQEKE

-683 YDQSISLDIHFENK
+683 YDQSISLDIHFEDK
-697 DGIEVEP
+697 KGQEVEP

-711 FYIARS
+711 FYIAKT

-726 NIAIH
+726 NISIH

-737 NGEIDHVEKLS
+737 NGEIDHVELLS
-748 AVKGIAKEESSLSLS
+748 AAKSSAEEPENEKGIAESGEES
-763 GGKDAEPSN
+763 AEKT
-772 EQNSKE
+772 ETEKE
-778 KNSGQEP
+778 NISQT
-785 DSKESGDT
+785 ESGNT
-793 EGENGE
+793 EKENSE
-799 FIVREFNVKSFSV
+799 FIVREFEVKSFST
-812 YTLTWS
+812 YSLTWS
-818 NGITTAK
+818 SGKANNK
-825 YNFYYVDGDFREMG
+825 NYKFFFVDGDFRQMG
-839 PRVDVDMAK
+839 PNMDIDMSEFKAERPLFQNK
-848 FMVEAPLYQ
+848 YYNPYHLAYPDEILYLCAPFDGYSIHMRQ
-857 NLQYRGSGVT
+857 ADGVSPVA
-867 GKVLY
+867 G
-872 AFPDLPGY
+872 P
-880 TRATYIQKEP
+880 
-890 SVIDFKEVVY
+890 VVY
-900 GGKKPL
+900 PGSLPL
-906 SDMKNSETNRNNY
+906 SNMNTESNRNTGV
-919 ISWKD
+919 SWPD
-924 PVVYMNTKQIILYSI
+924 PVVYLTTKRVIRQWH
-939 DRDEGPYDGRT
+939 YDTNQYINNPATYWADLG
-950 LWESDH
+950 S
-956 TACNKNYYFFYKL
+956 ACSENYYLFYKL
-969 NEKPHD
+969 NEKTHT
-975 HSYPKYDMEMQQEK
+975 HSYPKYDMEMKQEK

-1007 FMSNAE
+1007 SVAGEE

-1036 VPDSEE
+1036 VSDSEE

-1048 REDNST
+1048 RDDNSAST
-1054 SSKHRYG
+1054 KHRYG
-1061 KLILDS
+1061 KLILGS

-1075 PAYDAHFALVTMGG
+1075 PAYDAQFALVTMGG
-1089 KRNLNIINSKE
+1089 KRNLNLNGGE
-1100 FSVTDTK
+1100 FSVSDAAY
-1107 ENDAE
+1107 NDAE
-1112 KVIGFTKDISVFKSA
+1112 KVIGFTKNITAFKTE
-1127 LDSIG
+1127 LDSIS
-1132 IEKEEK
+1132 IEKEK
-1138 KAQYQANAYEH
+1138 KQAQYHANAYEH
-1149 HGLNYAAGIKEA
+1149 HGLNYAAGIKAA
-1161 EKFQN
+1161 EDFQN
-1166 GAVVGAGCEAIRS
+1166 GAVVGTDCEATRS

-1185 LFVTAYDPNFSYF
+1185 LFVTAYNPNFSYF

-1205 NTNYFLRKAEDASG
+1205 NTNYFLRKAEDIYGNAT
-1219 HKVGQFPGKVVD
+1219 GQIPGKVVD
-1231 RLQLGPSRNSS
+1231 RLQLGPSRNKS

-1248 FIKPN
+1248 FMKP
-1253 AGDENF
+1253 DPSYLNF
-1259 GKYAGYSYGSGRG
+1259 GPYAGYSYGSGRG
-1272 FEEAA
+1272 FEEVA

-1285 TELNKIDAFYA
+1285 TELNEIDAFYA

-1313 AKPCWHKENHPLEQP
+1313 AKRYWAENGHPSEQP

-1334 QSVIKITSDSFTD
+1334 QSVIKITSNSSTTD
-1347 LIDIKNGLRSKIAP
+1347 LTDIKNGLRSKIAP
-1361 IRISEV
+1361 IRISDV

-1481 YFDKDSERLTIAGED
+1481 YFDKDSERWTIAGTKD
-1496 IGYLDNVKG
+1496 IGYLDNVNG
-1505 DNTSGTRTPDLTPGI
+1505 ENISGTRTPDLTSSL
-1520 KEGDIRTDQWSLYGK
+1520 KEGDIRTDQWYLYDK
-1535 DPEEEFHTSSEKEGF
+1535 VPEEEFHTSSEKEGF

-1556 YLKYVRFKGKNTSEE
+1556 YLKYVRFKDKNTREE
-1571 PKKIYQK
+1571 PPKEKYQK
-1578 PVIQVDPGTIRII
+1578 PVVQVDPGTIRII
-1591 KSFKGTESDEEEL
+1591 KSFKGTESDDEEL

-1637 SETETDYGSLVTEEY
+1637 SETETDYGPLVTEEY
-1652 IGTKVSGVGKNLT
+1652 IGTKVTGVGKNLT

-1688 PGRKYRISEIMAAA
+1688 PGRKYKISEIMAAA

-1852 YAPEVSTGYTL
+1852 YAPEVSTDYAL

-1868 VGYRYTEKKDVE
+1868 VGYRYTYEKEVE

-1938 DCDCDFLE
+1938 DCDK